1 MTTTPA
7 APGPHDER
15 IDALVARLS
24 TEQKVQLLTG
34 RDFWTTWPVEEIGLR
49 RVLMSDGPSGVR
61 GEVWDERDPSL
72 NLPSATALAASWDRA
87 IARRYGGAAAVE
99 ARRKGVDVVLGPTI
113 NLHRSPLGGRHFE
126 AFSEDPVLTGDLAAS
141 YVAGVQ
147 EHGVAATPKHYIAN
161 DYETDRF
168 TASTEVSERALREL
182 YLLAFEKAVTE
193 AHAWAVMSSYNAVN
207 GVTASENDLLET
219 PLNSEWGFDGVV
231 VSDWTGV
238 RSVESANASQDLAM
252 PGPNPWWSEGPLL
265 EAVRSGAVPMAAIDR
280 KVRRILVLAA
290 RVGALADVDVDG
302 GVNGDVAGAGAVD
315 ASASARSAEDGVA
328 SAPSAQSAEDG
339 VAFVR
344 EAEAEGTVLVR
355 NTGLLPVAPADVT
368 RIAVI
373 GHNADQ
379 ARTQGGGSATVVPS
393 SVVSP
398 IDGIR
403 AAYPD
408 AEVEHAIGAVV
419 QEGIAEFPLD
429 TITNPATGEPGARVA
444 FVRAGTELYTEDR
457 RATALF
463 WFGGDAPTREA
474 DRLDIT
480 TTHTAQQDGTVRI
493 GIGAAGRSRM
503 WIDGELLLDEDVPFE
518 GDQLGAAFLNPP
530 ARSVP
535 VTVTA
540 GQQLAIRIEHDIV
553 QDETLGGV
561 LAYQFGTEPSDDDPA
576 DLIAA
581 AVATASTA
589 DVAVVVVGTNSRV
602 ESEGYDRTS
611 LALPGH
617 QDALVAAVAAANPA
631 TVVVVNAGAPVE
643 MPWRDDV
650 AAVLLTWFG
659 GQEYGNALADVLT
672 GAREPGGRLPTTWPV
687 AMADVP
693 VLDVTPVDGA
703 VRYDEGVHIGYRA
716 WLRSGTAPAYPF
728 GHGLGYTSWS
738 IEGIAATPTVTE
750 GDAVIVT
757 ATVANTG
764 DRAGKHVVQVYASR
778 ATSAVDRPVRWLVG
792 FAPVRLAA
800 GASTE
805 VSVEVPARAF
815 AHWDGGRDGRWAY
828 EPGSFTLHVGSSV
841 VDEAGQATLELE

>member
-1 MTTTPA
+1 MTTVNDASTASSPSTPLT
-7 APGPHDER
+7 ER
-15 IDALVARLS
+15 IDALLGQL
-24 TEQKVQLLTG
+24 TTDEKVQLLTG
-34 RDFWTTWPVEEIGLR
+34 RDFWTTWPIEKIGLR
-49 RVLMSDGPSGVR
+49 RILMSDGPSGVR

-72 NLPSATALAASWDRA
+72 NLPSATALSASWDRA
-87 IARRYGGAAAVE
+87 IAKRYGAAAAVE

-141 YVAGVQ
+141 YVDGVQ
-147 EHGVAATPKHYIAN
+147 ENGVAATPKHYIAN

-168 TASTEVSERALREL
+168 TASTEVSDRALREL

-193 AHAWAVMSSYNAVN
+193 AHAWAIMSSYNAIN

-219 PLNSEWGFDGVV
+219 PLNSEWGFDGIV

-238 RSVESANASQDLAM
+238 RSVDSAKASQDVAM

-265 EAVRSGAVPMAAIDR
+265 AAVQSGEVPMAAIDR
-280 KVRRILVLAA
+280 KVRRILTLAA
-290 RVGALADVDVDG
+290 RVGALEG
-302 GVNGDVAGAGAVD
+302 FEPVA
-315 ASASARSAEDGVA
+315 ASPVHVEDGI
-328 SAPSAQSAEDG
+328 
-339 VAFVR
+339 AFVR

-355 NTGLLPVAPADVT
+355 NTGVLPLDAPAVS

-393 SVVSP
+393 QVVSP
-398 IDGIR
+398 LDGIR
-403 AAYPD
+403 SAFPGASVDY
-408 AEVEHAIGAVV
+408 AIGAVV
-419 QEGIAEFPLD
+419 QEGIAEFPLS
-429 TITNPATGEPGARVA
+429 TITNPGTGEPGARVA
-444 FVRAGTELYTEDR
+444 FVKDGEELFVEDR

-480 TTHTAQQDGTVRI
+480 TTYTAESTGTVRF

-535 VTVTA
+535 VEVTA
-540 GQQLAIRIEHDIV
+540 GQQVAIRIEYDIV

-576 DLIAA
+576 VLIEA
-581 AVATASTA
+581 AVDAARGA
-589 DVAVVVVGTNSRV
+589 DVAVVVVGTNSKV
-602 ESEGYDRTS
+602 ESEGYDRSS

-617 QDALVAAVAAANPA
+617 QDDLVRAVAAANPN
-631 TVVVVNAGAPVE
+631 TVVVVNAGSPVE
-643 MPWRDDV
+643 MPWRNDV

-672 GAREPGGRLPTTWPV
+672 GAQEPGGRLPTTWPV

-693 VLDVTPVDGA
+693 VLDVTPVDGKVA
-703 VRYDEGVHIGYRA
+703 YDEGVHVGYRA
-716 WLRSGTAPAYPF
+716 WLRAGTDPAYPF
-728 GHGLGYTSWS
+728 GHGLGYTTWS
-738 IEGIAATPTVTE
+738 IDGVSATPTVRE

-778 ATSAVDRPVRWLVG
+778 AESAVDRPVRWLVG

-805 VSVEVPARAF
+805 VSIEVPARAF
-815 AHWDGGRDGRWAY
+815 AHWDGSWQY
-828 EPGSFTLHVGSSV
+828 ESGTFTLHVGASV
-841 VDEAGQATLELE
+841 VDDAGTASLELE

>member
-1 MTTTPA
+1 MTTVNDASTASSPSTPLT
-7 APGPHDER
+7 ER
-15 IDALVARLS
+15 IDALLGQL
-24 TEQKVQLLTG
+24 TTDEKVQLLTG
-34 RDFWTTWPVEEIGLR
+34 RDFWTTWPIEKIGLR
-49 RVLMSDGPSGVR
+49 RILMSDGPSGVR

-72 NLPSATALAASWDRA
+72 NLPSATALSASWDRA
-87 IARRYGGAAAVE
+87 IAKRYGAAAAVE

-141 YVAGVQ
+141 YVDGVQ
-147 EHGVAATPKHYIAN
+147 ENGVAATPKHYIAN

-168 TASTEVSERALREL
+168 TASTEVSDRALREL

-193 AHAWAVMSSYNAVN
+193 AHAWAIMSSYNAIN

-219 PLNSEWGFDGVV
+219 PLNSEWGFDGIV

-238 RSVESANASQDLAM
+238 RSVDSAKASQDVAM

-265 EAVRSGAVPMAAIDR
+265 AAVQSGEVPMAAIDR
-280 KVRRILVLAA
+280 KVHRILTLAA
-290 RVGALADVDVDG
+290 RVGALEG
-302 GVNGDVAGAGAVD
+302 FEPVA
-315 ASASARSAEDGVA
+315 ASPVHVEDGI
-328 SAPSAQSAEDG
+328 
-339 VAFVR
+339 AFVR

-355 NTGLLPVAPADVT
+355 NTGVLPLDAPAVS

-393 SVVSP
+393 QVVSP
-398 IDGIR
+398 LDGIR
-403 AAYPD
+403 SAFPGVSVDYG
-408 AEVEHAIGAVV
+408 IGAVV
-419 QEGIAEFPLD
+419 QEGIAEFPLS
-429 TITNPATGEPGARVA
+429 TITNPGTGEPGARVA
-444 FVRAGTELYTEDR
+444 FVKDGEELFVEDR

-480 TTHTAQQDGTVRI
+480 TTYTAESTGTVRF

-535 VTVTA
+535 VEVTT
-540 GQQLAIRIEHDIV
+540 GQQVAIRIEYDIV

-576 DLIAA
+576 VLIEA
-581 AVATASTA
+581 AVDAARGA
-589 DVAVVVVGTNSRV
+589 DVAVVVVGTNSKV
-602 ESEGYDRTS
+602 ESEGYDRSS

-617 QDALVAAVAAANPA
+617 QDDLVRAVAAANPN
-631 TVVVVNAGAPVE
+631 TVVVVNAGSPVE
-643 MPWRDDV
+643 MPWRNDV

-672 GAREPGGRLPTTWPV
+672 GAQEPGGRLPTTWPV

-693 VLDVTPVDGA
+693 VLDVTPVDGKVA
-703 VRYDEGVHIGYRA
+703 YDEGVHVGYRA
-716 WLRSGTAPAYPF
+716 WLRAGTEPAYPF
-728 GHGLGYTSWS
+728 GHGLGYTTWS
-738 IEGIAATPTVTE
+738 IDGVSATPTVRE

-778 ATSAVDRPVRWLVG
+778 AESAVDRPVRWLVG

-805 VSVEVPARAF
+805 VSIEVPARAF
-815 AHWDGGRDGRWAY
+815 AHWDGSWQY
-828 EPGSFTLHVGSSV
+828 ESGTFTLHVGASV
-841 VDEAGQATLELE
+841 VDDAGTASLELE

>member
-1 MTTTPA
+1 MTTVNDASTASSPSTPLT
-7 APGPHDER
+7 ER
-15 IDALVARLS
+15 IDALLGQL
-24 TEQKVQLLTG
+24 TTDEKVQLLTG
-34 RDFWTTWPVEEIGLR
+34 RDFWTTWPVEKIGLR
-49 RVLMSDGPSGVR
+49 RILMSDGPSGVR

-72 NLPSATALAASWDRA
+72 NLPSATALSASWDRA
-87 IARRYGGAAAVE
+87 IAKRYGAAAAVE

-141 YVAGVQ
+141 YVDGVQ
-147 EHGVAATPKHYIAN
+147 ENGVAATPKHYIAN

-168 TASTEVSERALREL
+168 TASTEVSDRALREL

-193 AHAWAVMSSYNAVN
+193 AHAWAVMSSYNAIN

-219 PLNSEWGFDGVV
+219 PLNSEWGFDGIV

-238 RSVESANASQDLAM
+238 RSVDSAKASQDVAM

-265 EAVRSGAVPMAAIDR
+265 AAVQSGEVPMAAIDR
-280 KVRRILVLAA
+280 KVRRILTLAA
-290 RVGALADVDVDG
+290 RVGALEG
-302 GVNGDVAGAGAVD
+302 FEPVA
-315 ASASARSAEDGVA
+315 ASPVHVEDGI
-328 SAPSAQSAEDG
+328 
-339 VAFVR
+339 AFVR

-355 NTGLLPVAPADVT
+355 NTGVLPLDAPAVS

-393 SVVSP
+393 QVVSP
-398 IDGIR
+398 LDGIR
-403 AAYPD
+403 SAFPGASVDY
-408 AEVEHAIGAVV
+408 AIGAVV
-419 QEGIAEFPLD
+419 QEGIAEFPLS
-429 TITNPATGEPGARVA
+429 TITNPGTGEPGARVA
-444 FVRAGTELYTEDR
+444 FVKDGEELFVEDR

-480 TTHTAQQDGTVRI
+480 TTYTAESTGTVRF

-503 WIDGELLLDEDVPFE
+503 WIDGELLLDEDVPYE

-535 VTVTA
+535 VSVTT
-540 GQQLAIRIEHDIV
+540 GQQVAIRIEYDVI

-576 DLIAA
+576 VLIEA
-581 AVATASTA
+581 AVEAARGA
-589 DVAVVVVGTNSRV
+589 DVAVVVVGTNSKV
-602 ESEGYDRTS
+602 ESEGYDRSS

-617 QDALVAAVAAANPA
+617 QDDLVRAVAAVNPN
-631 TVVVVNAGAPVE
+631 TVVVVNAGSPVE
-643 MPWRDDV
+643 MPWRNDV

-672 GAREPGGRLPTTWPV
+672 GRQEPGGRLPTTWPV

-693 VLDVTPVDGA
+693 VLDVTPVDGK
-703 VRYDEGVHIGYRA
+703 VSYDEGVHVGYRA
-716 WLRSGTAPAYPF
+716 WLRAGTEPAYPF
-728 GHGLGYTSWS
+728 GHGLGYTTWS
-738 IEGIAATPTVTE
+738 IDGVSATPTVRE

-778 ATSAVDRPVRWLVG
+778 AESAVDRPVRWLVG
-792 FAPVRLAA
+792 FAPVRLGA
-800 GASTE
+800 GESTE
-805 VSVEVPARAF
+805 VSIEVPARAF
-815 AHWDGGRDGRWAY
+815 AHWDGSWQY
-828 EPGSFTLHVGSSV
+828 ESGTFTLHVGASV
-841 VDEAGQATLELE
+841 VDDAGTASLELE

>member
-1 MTTTPA
+1 MTTVNDASTASSPSTPLT
-7 APGPHDER
+7 ER
-15 IDALVARLS
+15 IDALLGQL
-24 TEQKVQLLTG
+24 TTDEKVQLLTG
-34 RDFWTTWPVEEIGLR
+34 RDFWTTWPVEKIGLR
-49 RVLMSDGPSGVR
+49 RILMSDGPSGVR

-72 NLPSATALAASWDRA
+72 NLPSATALSASWDRA
-87 IARRYGGAAAVE
+87 IAKRYGAAAAVE

-141 YVAGVQ
+141 YVDGVQ
-147 EHGVAATPKHYIAN
+147 ENGVAATPKHYIAN

-168 TASTEVSERALREL
+168 TASTEVSDRALREL

-193 AHAWAVMSSYNAVN
+193 AHAWAVMSSYNAIN

-219 PLNSEWGFDGVV
+219 PLNSEWGFDGIV

-238 RSVESANASQDLAM
+238 RSVDSAKASQDVAM

-265 EAVRSGAVPMAAIDR
+265 AAVQSGEVPMAAIDR
-280 KVRRILVLAA
+280 KVRRILTLAA
-290 RVGALADVDVDG
+290 RVGALEG
-302 GVNGDVAGAGAVD
+302 FEPVA
-315 ASASARSAEDGVA
+315 ASPVHVEDGI
-328 SAPSAQSAEDG
+328 
-339 VAFVR
+339 AFVR

-355 NTGLLPVAPADVT
+355 NTGVLPLDAPAVS

-393 SVVSP
+393 QVVSP
-398 IDGIR
+398 LDGIR
-403 AAYPD
+403 SAFPGASVDY
-408 AEVEHAIGAVV
+408 AIGAVV
-419 QEGIAEFPLD
+419 QEGIAEFPLS
-429 TITNPATGEPGARVA
+429 TITNPGTGEPGARIA
-444 FVRAGTELYTEDR
+444 FVKDGEELFVEDR

-480 TTHTAQQDGTVRI
+480 TTYTAESTGTVRF

-503 WIDGELLLDEDVPFE
+503 WIDGELLLDEDVPYE

-535 VTVTA
+535 VSVTT
-540 GQQLAIRIEHDIV
+540 GQQVAIRIEYDVI

-576 DLIAA
+576 VLIDA
-581 AVATASTA
+581 AVEAARGA
-589 DVAVVVVGTNSRV
+589 DVAVVVVGTNSKV
-602 ESEGYDRTS
+602 ESEGYDRSS

-617 QDALVAAVAAANPA
+617 QDDLVRAVAAVNPN
-631 TVVVVNAGAPVE
+631 TVVVVNAGSPVE
-643 MPWRDDV
+643 MPWRNDV

-672 GAREPGGRLPTTWPV
+672 GRQEPGGRLPTTWPV

-693 VLDVTPVDGA
+693 VLDVTPVDGK
-703 VRYDEGVHIGYRA
+703 VSYDEGVHVGYRA
-716 WLRSGTAPAYPF
+716 WLRAGTEPAYPF
-728 GHGLGYTSWS
+728 GHGLGYTTWS
-738 IEGIAATPTVTE
+738 IDGVSATPTVRE

-778 ATSAVDRPVRWLVG
+778 AESAVDRPVRWLVG
-792 FAPVRLAA
+792 FAPVRLGA
-800 GASTE
+800 GESTE
-805 VSVEVPARAF
+805 VSIEVPARAF
-815 AHWDGGRDGRWAY
+815 AHWDGSWQY
-828 EPGSFTLHVGSSV
+828 ESGTFTLHVGASV
-841 VDEAGQATLELE
+841 VDDAGTASLELE

>member
-1 MTTTPA
+1 MTTVNDASTASSPSTPLT
-7 APGPHDER
+7 ER
-15 IDALVARLS
+15 IDALLGQL
-24 TEQKVQLLTG
+24 TTDEKVQLLTG
-34 RDFWTTWPVEEIGLR
+34 RDFWTTWPIEKIGLR
-49 RVLMSDGPSGVR
+49 RILMSDGPSGVR

-72 NLPSATALAASWDRA
+72 NLPSATALSASWDRA
-87 IARRYGGAAAVE
+87 IAKRYGAAAAVE

-141 YVAGVQ
+141 YVDGVQ
-147 EHGVAATPKHYIAN
+147 ENGVAATPKHYIAN

-168 TASTEVSERALREL
+168 TASTEVSDRALREL

-193 AHAWAVMSSYNAVN
+193 AHAWAIMSSYNAIN

-219 PLNSEWGFDGVV
+219 PLNSEWGFDGIV

-238 RSVESANASQDLAM
+238 RSVDSAKASQDVAM

-265 EAVRSGAVPMAAIDR
+265 AAVQSGEVPMAAIDR
-280 KVRRILVLAA
+280 KVRRILTLAA
-290 RVGALADVDVDG
+290 RVGALEG
-302 GVNGDVAGAGAVD
+302 FEPVA
-315 ASASARSAEDGVA
+315 ASPVHVEDGI
-328 SAPSAQSAEDG
+328 
-339 VAFVR
+339 AFVR

-355 NTGLLPVAPADVT
+355 NTGVLPLDAPAVS

-393 SVVSP
+393 QVVSP
-398 IDGIR
+398 LDGIR
-403 AAYPD
+403 SAFPGASVDY
-408 AEVEHAIGAVV
+408 AIGAVV
-419 QEGIAEFPLD
+419 QEGIAEFPLS
-429 TITNPATGEPGARVA
+429 TITNPGTGEPGARVA
-444 FVRAGTELYTEDR
+444 FVKDGEELFVEDR

-480 TTHTAQQDGTVRI
+480 TTYTAESTGTVRF

-535 VTVTA
+535 VEVTT
-540 GQQLAIRIEHDIV
+540 GQQVAIRIEYDIV

-576 DLIAA
+576 VLIEA
-581 AVATASTA
+581 AVDAARGA
-589 DVAVVVVGTNSRV
+589 DVAVVVVGTNSKV
-602 ESEGYDRTS
+602 ESEGYDRSS

-617 QDALVAAVAAANPA
+617 QDDLVRAVAAANPN
-631 TVVVVNAGAPVE
+631 TVVVVNAGSPVE
-643 MPWRDDV
+643 MPWRNDV

-672 GAREPGGRLPTTWPV
+672 GAQEPGGRLPTTWPV

-693 VLDVTPVDGA
+693 VLDVTPVDGKVA
-703 VRYDEGVHIGYRA
+703 YDEGVHVGYRA
-716 WLRSGTAPAYPF
+716 WLRAGTDPAYPF
-728 GHGLGYTSWS
+728 GHGLGYTTWS
-738 IEGIAATPTVTE
+738 IDGVSATPTVRE

-778 ATSAVDRPVRWLVG
+778 AESAVDRPVRWLVG

-805 VSVEVPARAF
+805 VSIEVPARAF
-815 AHWDGGRDGRWAY
+815 AHWDGSWQYDSGT
-828 EPGSFTLHVGSSV
+828 FTLHVGASV
-841 VDEAGQATLELE
+841 VDDAGTASLELE

>member
-1 MTTTPA
+1 MTTVTTVNDASTASSPSTPLT
-7 APGPHDER
+7 ER
-15 IDALVARLS
+15 IDALLGQL
-24 TEQKVQLLTG
+24 TTDEKVQLLTG
-34 RDFWTTWPVEEIGLR
+34 RDFWTTWPVEKIGLR
-49 RVLMSDGPSGVR
+49 RILMSDGPSGVR

-72 NLPSATALAASWDRA
+72 NLPSATALSASWDRA
-87 IARRYGGAAAVE
+87 IAKRYGAAAAVE

-141 YVAGVQ
+141 YVDGVQ
-147 EHGVAATPKHYIAN
+147 ENGVAATPKHYIAN

-168 TASTEVSERALREL
+168 TASTEVSDRALREL

-193 AHAWAVMSSYNAVN
+193 AHAWAVMSSYNAIN

-219 PLNSEWGFDGVV
+219 PLNSEWGFDGIV

-238 RSVESANASQDLAM
+238 RSVDSAKASQDVAM

-265 EAVRSGAVPMAAIDR
+265 AAVQSGEVPMAAIDR
-280 KVRRILVLAA
+280 KVRRILTLAA
-290 RVGALADVDVDG
+290 RVGALEG
-302 GVNGDVAGAGAVD
+302 FEPVA
-315 ASASARSAEDGVA
+315 ASPVHVEDGI
-328 SAPSAQSAEDG
+328 
-339 VAFVR
+339 AFVR

-355 NTGLLPVAPADVT
+355 NTGVLPLDAPAVS

-393 SVVSP
+393 QVVSP
-398 IDGIR
+398 LDGIR
-403 AAYPD
+403 SAFPGASVDY
-408 AEVEHAIGAVV
+408 AIGAVV
-419 QEGIAEFPLD
+419 QEGIAEFPLS
-429 TITNPATGEPGARVA
+429 TITNPGTGEPGARIA
-444 FVRAGTELYTEDR
+444 FVKDGEELFVEDR

-480 TTHTAQQDGTVRI
+480 TTYTAESTGTVRF

-503 WIDGELLLDEDVPFE
+503 WIDGELLLDEDVPYE

-535 VTVTA
+535 VSVTT
-540 GQQLAIRIEHDIV
+540 GQQVAIRIEYDVI

-576 DLIAA
+576 VLIDA
-581 AVATASTA
+581 AVEAARGA
-589 DVAVVVVGTNSRV
+589 DVAVVVVGTNSKV
-602 ESEGYDRTS
+602 ESEGYDRSS

-617 QDALVAAVAAANPA
+617 QDDLVRAVAAVNPN
-631 TVVVVNAGAPVE
+631 TVVVVNAGSPVE
-643 MPWRDDV
+643 MPWRNDV

-672 GAREPGGRLPTTWPV
+672 GRQEPGGRLPTTWPV

-693 VLDVTPVDGA
+693 VLDVTPVDGK
-703 VRYDEGVHIGYRA
+703 VSYDEGVHVGYRA
-716 WLRSGTAPAYPF
+716 WLRAGTEPAYPF
-728 GHGLGYTSWS
+728 GHGLGYTTWS
-738 IEGIAATPTVTE
+738 IDGVSATPTVRE

-778 ATSAVDRPVRWLVG
+778 AESAVDRPVRWLVG
-792 FAPVRLAA
+792 FAPVRLGA
-800 GASTE
+800 GESTE
-805 VSVEVPARAF
+805 VSIEVPARAF
-815 AHWDGGRDGRWAY
+815 AHWDGSWQY
-828 EPGSFTLHVGSSV
+828 ESGTFTLHVGASV
-841 VDEAGQATLELE
+841 VDDAGTASLELE

>member
-1 MTTTPA
+1 MTTVDDVTTA
-7 APGPHDER
+7 SSTAER
-15 IDALVARLS
+15 IEALVGQL
-24 TEQKVQLLTG
+24 TTDEKVQLLTG
-34 RDFWTTWPVEEIGLR
+34 RDFWTTWPIEKIGLR
-49 RVLMSDGPSGVR
+49 RILMSDGPSGVR

-72 NLPSATALAASWDRA
+72 NLPSATALSASWDRA
-87 IARRYGGAAAVE
+87 IAKRYGAAAAVE

-141 YVAGVQ
+141 YVEGVQ
-147 EHGVAATPKHYIAN
+147 ENGVAATPKHYIAN

-168 TASTEVSERALREL
+168 TASTEVSDRALREL

-193 AHAWAVMSSYNAVN
+193 AHAWAIMSSYNSIN
-207 GVTASENDLLET
+207 GVTASENELLET
-219 PLNSEWGFDGVV
+219 PLNSEWGFDGIV

-238 RSVESANASQDLAM
+238 RSVDSAKASQDVAM
-252 PGPNPWWSEGPLL
+252 PGPNQWWSEGPLL
-265 EAVRSGAVPMAAIDR
+265 AAVQSGDVPIEAIDR
-280 KVRRILVLAA
+280 KVRRILTLAA
-290 RVGALADVDVDG
+290 RVGALEG
-302 GVNGDVAGAGAVD
+302 FEPVA
-315 ASASARSAEDGVA
+315 
-328 SAPSAQSAEDG
+328 AQPVHVEDG

-355 NTGLLPVAPADVT
+355 NTGVLPLDAPAVS

-373 GHNADQ
+373 GHNAEQ

-393 SVVSP
+393 QVVSP
-398 IDGIR
+398 LDGIR
-403 AAYPD
+403 SAFPGATVDY
-408 AEVEHAIGAVV
+408 AIGAVV
-419 QEGIAEFPLD
+419 QEGIAEFPLS
-429 TITNPATGEPGARVA
+429 TITNPGTGEPGARVA
-444 FVRAGTELYTEDR
+444 FVKDGEELYVEDR

-480 TTHTAQQDGTVRI
+480 TTYTAPSTGTVRI

-503 WIDGELLLDEDVPFE
+503 WIDGELVLDEDVPSE

-535 VTVTA
+535 VSVTA
-540 GQQLAIRIEHDIV
+540 GQQVAIRIEYDVI

-561 LAYQFGTEPSDDDPA
+561 LAYQFGTEPSDEDPSV
-576 DLIAA
+576 LIDA
-581 AVATASTA
+581 AVAAATGA
-589 DVAVVVVGTNSRV
+589 DIAVVVVGTNSKV
-602 ESEGYDRTS
+602 ESEGYDRSS
-611 LALPGH
+611 LAFPGH
-617 QDALVAAVAAANPA
+617 QDDLVRAVAAANPN
-631 TVVVVNAGAPVE
+631 TVVVVNAGSPVE
-643 MPWRDDV
+643 MPWRNDV

-693 VLDVTPVDGA
+693 VLDVTPVDGK
-703 VRYDEGVHIGYRA
+703 VSYDEGVHIGYRA
-716 WLRSGTAPAYPF
+716 WLRAGTEPAYPF
-728 GHGLGYTSWS
+728 GHGLGYTTWT
-738 IEGIAATPTVTE
+738 IDGVTATPTVRE

-778 ATSAVDRPVRWLVG
+778 ESSAVDRPVRWLVG
-792 FAPVRLAA
+792 FAPVRLDA
-800 GASTE
+800 GESTE
-805 VSVEVPARAF
+805 VSIEVPARAF
-815 AHWDGGRDGRWAY
+815 AHWDGAWAH
-828 EPGSFTLHVGSSV
+828 ESGTFTLHVGASV
-841 VDEAGQATLELE
+841 SDESGTVTVQSA

>member
-1 MTTTPA
+1 MTSVNDVSTASSPS
-7 APGPHDER
+7 PLDER
-15 IDALVARLS
+15 IDALVTRL
-24 TEQKVQLLTG
+24 TTDQKVQLLTG
-34 RDFWTTWPVEEIGLR
+34 RDFWATWPIEEIGLR
-49 RVLMSDGPSGVR
+49 RILMSDGPSGVR

-72 NLPSATALAASWDRA
+72 NLPSATALSASWDRA
-87 IARRYGGAAAVE
+87 IAKRYGAAAAVE

-141 YVAGVQ
+141 YVDGVQ
-147 EHGVAATPKHYIAN
+147 ENGVAATPKHYIAN

-168 TASTEVSERALREL
+168 TASTEVSDRALREL

-193 AHAWAVMSSYNAVN
+193 AHAWAVMSSYNAIN

-219 PLNSEWGFDGVV
+219 PLNSEWGFDGIV

-238 RSVESANASQDLAM
+238 RSVDSATASQDVAM

-265 EAVRSGAVPMAAIDR
+265 AAVQSGEVPMAAIDR
-280 KVRRILVLAA
+280 KVRRILTLAA
-290 RVGALADVDVDG
+290 RVGALEG
-302 GVNGDVAGAGAVD
+302 FEPVA
-315 ASASARSAEDGVA
+315 ASPVQVEDGI
-328 SAPSAQSAEDG
+328 
-339 VAFVR
+339 AFVR

-355 NTGLLPVAPADVT
+355 NTGVLPLDAPAVS

-393 SVVSP
+393 QVVSP
-398 IDGIR
+398 LDGIR
-403 AAYPD
+403 SAFPGASVDY
-408 AEVEHAIGAVV
+408 AIGAVV
-419 QEGIAEFPLD
+419 QEGIAEFPLS
-429 TITNPATGEPGARVA
+429 TITNPGTGEPGARVA
-444 FVRAGTELYTEDR
+444 FVKDGEELFVEDR

-480 TTHTAQQDGTVRI
+480 TTYTAESTGTVRI

-503 WIDGELLLDEDVPFE
+503 WIDGELVLDEDVPFE

-535 VTVTA
+535 VSVTS
-540 GQQLAIRIEHDIV
+540 GQQVAIRIEYDIV

-561 LAYQFGTEPSDDDPA
+561 LAYQFGTEPSDEDPSV
-576 DLIAA
+576 LIDA
-581 AVATASTA
+581 AVAAATGA
-589 DVAVVVVGTNSRV
+589 DVAVVVVGTNSKV

-617 QDALVAAVAAANPA
+617 QDDLVRAVAAANPN
-631 TVVVVNAGAPVE
+631 TIVVVNAGSPVE
-643 MPWRDDV
+643 MPWRNHV

-693 VLDVTPVDGA
+693 VLDVTPVDGKVA
-703 VRYDEGVHIGYRA
+703 YDEGVHIGYRA
-716 WLRSGTAPAYPF
+716 WLRAGAEPAYPF
-728 GHGLGYTSWS
+728 GHGLGYTTWT
-738 IEGIAATPTVTE
+738 IDGVTATPTVRE

-778 ATSAVDRPVRWLVG
+778 EDSAVDRPVRWLVG
-792 FAPVRLAA
+792 FAPVRLGA
-800 GASTE
+800 GESTE
-805 VSVEVPARAF
+805 VSIEVPARAF
-815 AHWDGGRDGRWAY
+815 AHWDGSWQY
-828 EPGSFTLHVGSSV
+828 ESGAFTLHVGASV
-841 VDEAGQATLELE
+841 ADVSGTVALELE

>member
-1 MTTTPA
+1 MTTVNDASTASSPSTPLT
-7 APGPHDER
+7 ER
-15 IDALVARLS
+15 IDALLGQL
-24 TEQKVQLLTG
+24 TTDEKVQLLTG
-34 RDFWTTWPVEEIGLR
+34 RDFWTTWPIEKIGLR
-49 RVLMSDGPSGVR
+49 RILMSDGPSGVR

-72 NLPSATALAASWDRA
+72 NLPSATALSASWDRA
-87 IARRYGGAAAVE
+87 IAKRYGAAAAVE

-141 YVAGVQ
+141 YVDGVQ
-147 EHGVAATPKHYIAN
+147 ENGVAATPKHYIAN

-168 TASTEVSERALREL
+168 TASTEVSDRALREL

-193 AHAWAVMSSYNAVN
+193 AHAWAIMSSYNAIN

-219 PLNSEWGFDGVV
+219 PLNSEWGFDGIV

-238 RSVESANASQDLAM
+238 RSVDSAKASQDVAM

-265 EAVRSGAVPMAAIDR
+265 AAVQSGEVPMAAIDR
-280 KVRRILVLAA
+280 KVRRILTLAA
-290 RVGALADVDVDG
+290 RVGALKG
-302 GVNGDVAGAGAVD
+302 FEPVA
-315 ASASARSAEDGVA
+315 ASPVHVEDGI
-328 SAPSAQSAEDG
+328 
-339 VAFVR
+339 AFVR

-355 NTGLLPVAPADVT
+355 NTGVLPLDAPAVS

-393 SVVSP
+393 QVVSP
-398 IDGIR
+398 LDGIR
-403 AAYPD
+403 SAFPGASVD
-408 AEVEHAIGAVV
+408 FAIGAVV
-419 QEGIAEFPLD
+419 QEGIAEFPLS
-429 TITNPATGEPGARVA
+429 TITNPGTGEPGARVA
-444 FVRAGTELYTEDR
+444 FVKDGEELFVEDR

-480 TTHTAQQDGTVRI
+480 TTYTAESTGTVRF

-535 VTVTA
+535 VSVTA
-540 GQQLAIRIEHDIV
+540 GQQVAIRIEYDIV

-576 DLIAA
+576 VLIEA
-581 AVATASTA
+581 AVDAARGA
-589 DVAVVVVGTNSRV
+589 DVAVVVVGTNSKV
-602 ESEGYDRTS
+602 ESEGYDRSS

-617 QDALVAAVAAANPA
+617 QDDLVRAVAAANPN
-631 TVVVVNAGAPVE
+631 TVVVVNAGSPVE
-643 MPWRDDV
+643 MPWRNDV

-672 GAREPGGRLPTTWPV
+672 GAQEPGGRLPTTWPV

-693 VLDVTPVDGA
+693 VLDVTPVDGKVA
-703 VRYDEGVHIGYRA
+703 YDEGVHVGYRA
-716 WLRSGTAPAYPF
+716 WLRAGTEPAYPF
-728 GHGLGYTSWS
+728 GHGLGYTTWS
-738 IEGIAATPTVTE
+738 IEGVSATPTVRE

-778 ATSAVDRPVRWLVG
+778 AESAVDRPVRWLVG

-805 VSVEVPARAF
+805 VSIEVPARAF
-815 AHWDGGRDGRWAY
+815 AHWDGSWQY
-828 EPGSFTLHVGSSV
+828 ESGTFTLHVGASV
-841 VDEAGQATLELE
+841 VDDAGTTSLELE

>member
-1 MTTTPA
+1 MT
-7 APGPHDER
+7 ER
-15 IDALVARLS
+15 IDALLGQLS
-24 TEQKVQLLTG
+24 TDEKVQLLTG
-34 RDFWTTWPVEEIGLR
+34 RDFWTTWPIEKIGLR
-49 RVLMSDGPSGVR
+49 RILMSDGPSGVR

-72 NLPSATALAASWDRA
+72 NLPSATALSASWDRA
-87 IARRYGGAAAVE
+87 IAKRYGAAAAVE

-141 YVAGVQ
+141 YVDGVQ
-147 EHGVAATPKHYIAN
+147 ENGVAATPKHYIAN

-168 TASTEVSERALREL
+168 TASTEVSDRALREL

-193 AHAWAVMSSYNAVN
+193 AHAWAIMSSYNAIN

-219 PLNSEWGFDGVV
+219 PLNSEWGFDGIV

-238 RSVESANASQDLAM
+238 RSVDSAKASQDVAM

-265 EAVRSGAVPMAAIDR
+265 AAVQSGEVPMAAIDR
-280 KVRRILVLAA
+280 KVRRILTLAA
-290 RVGALADVDVDG
+290 RVGALEG
-302 GVNGDVAGAGAVD
+302 FEPVA
-315 ASASARSAEDGVA
+315 ASPVHVEDGI
-328 SAPSAQSAEDG
+328 
-339 VAFVR
+339 AFVR

-355 NTGLLPVAPADVT
+355 NTGVLPLDAPAVS

-393 SVVSP
+393 QVVSP
-398 IDGIR
+398 LDGIR
-403 AAYPD
+403 SAFPGASVDY
-408 AEVEHAIGAVV
+408 AIGAVV
-419 QEGIAEFPLD
+419 QEGIAEFPLS
-429 TITNPATGEPGARVA
+429 TITNPGTGEPGARVA
-444 FVRAGTELYTEDR
+444 FVKDGEELFVEDR

-480 TTHTAQQDGTVRI
+480 TTYTAESTGTVRF

-535 VTVTA
+535 VSVTT
-540 GQQLAIRIEHDIV
+540 GQQVAIRIEYDIV

-576 DLIAA
+576 VLIEA
-581 AVATASTA
+581 AVDAARGA
-589 DVAVVVVGTNSRV
+589 DVAVVVVGTNSKV
-602 ESEGYDRTS
+602 ESEGYDRSS
-611 LALPGH
+611 LALPGR
-617 QDALVAAVAAANPA
+617 QDDLVRAVAAANPN
-631 TVVVVNAGAPVE
+631 TVVVVNAGSPVE
-643 MPWRDDV
+643 MPWRNDV

-672 GAREPGGRLPTTWPV
+672 GAQEPGGRLPTTWPV

-693 VLDVTPVDGA
+693 VLDVTPVDGKVA
-703 VRYDEGVHIGYRA
+703 YDEGVHVGYRA
-716 WLRSGTAPAYPF
+716 WLRAGTEPAYPF
-728 GHGLGYTSWS
+728 GHGLGYTTWS
-738 IEGIAATPTVTE
+738 IEGVSATPTVRE

-764 DRAGKHVVQVYASR
+764 ARAGKHVVQVYASR
-778 ATSAVDRPVRWLVG
+778 AESAVDRPVRWLVG

-805 VSVEVPARAF
+805 VSIEVPARAF
-815 AHWDGGRDGRWAY
+815 AHWDGSWQY
-828 EPGSFTLHVGSSV
+828 ESGTFTLHVGASV
-841 VDEAGQATLELE
+841 SDDAGTASLELE

>member
-1 MTTTPA
+1 VTTVNDASTASSPSTPLT
-7 APGPHDER
+7 ER
-15 IDALVARLS
+15 IDALLGQL
-24 TEQKVQLLTG
+24 TTDEKVQLLTG
-34 RDFWTTWPVEEIGLR
+34 RDFWTTWPIEKIGLR
-49 RVLMSDGPSGVR
+49 RILMSDGPSGVR

-72 NLPSATALAASWDRA
+72 NLPSATALSASWDRA
-87 IARRYGGAAAVE
+87 IAKRYGAAAAVE

-141 YVAGVQ
+141 YVDGVQ
-147 EHGVAATPKHYIAN
+147 ENGVAATPKHYIAN

-168 TASTEVSERALREL
+168 TASTEVSDRALREL

-193 AHAWAVMSSYNAVN
+193 AHAWAIMSSYNAIN

-219 PLNSEWGFDGVV
+219 PLNSEWGFDGIV

-238 RSVESANASQDLAM
+238 RSVDSAKASQDVAM

-265 EAVRSGAVPMAAIDR
+265 AAVQSGEVPMAAIDR
-280 KVRRILVLAA
+280 KVRRILTLAA
-290 RVGALADVDVDG
+290 RVGALEG
-302 GVNGDVAGAGAVD
+302 FEPVAEQPVHV
-315 ASASARSAEDGVA
+315 EDGI
-328 SAPSAQSAEDG
+328 
-339 VAFVR
+339 AFVR

-355 NTGLLPVAPADVT
+355 NTGVLPLDAPAVS

-393 SVVSP
+393 QVVSP
-398 IDGIR
+398 LDGIR
-403 AAYPD
+403 SAFPGASVDY
-408 AEVEHAIGAVV
+408 AIGAVV
-419 QEGIAEFPLD
+419 QEGIAEFPLSA
-429 TITNPATGEPGARVA
+429 ITNSGTGEPGARVA
-444 FVRAGTELYTEDR
+444 FVKDGEELFVEDR

-480 TTHTAQQDGTVRI
+480 TTYTAESTGTVRF

-535 VTVTA
+535 VSVTT
-540 GQQLAIRIEHDIV
+540 GQQVAIRIEYDIV

-576 DLIAA
+576 VLIEA
-581 AVATASTA
+581 AVDAARGA
-589 DVAVVVVGTNSRV
+589 DVAVVVVGTNSKV
-602 ESEGYDRTS
+602 ESEGYDRSS

-617 QDALVAAVAAANPA
+617 QDDLVRAVAAANPN
-631 TVVVVNAGAPVE
+631 TVVVVNAGSPVE
-643 MPWRDDV
+643 MPWRNDV

-672 GAREPGGRLPTTWPV
+672 GAQEPGGRLPTTWPV

-693 VLDVTPVDGA
+693 VLDVTPVDGK
-703 VRYDEGVHIGYRA
+703 VSYDEGVHVGYRA
-716 WLRSGTAPAYPF
+716 WLRTGTEPAYPF
-728 GHGLGYTSWS
+728 GHGLGYTTWS
-738 IEGIAATPTVTE
+738 IEGVSATPTVRE

-778 ATSAVDRPVRWLVG
+778 AESAVDRPVRWLVG
-792 FAPVRLAA
+792 FAPVRLDA
-800 GASTE
+800 GTSTE
-805 VSVEVPARAF
+805 VSIEVPARAF
-815 AHWDGGRDGRWAY
+815 AHWDGSWQY
-828 EPGSFTLHVGSSV
+828 ESGTFTLHVGASV
-841 VDEAGQATLELE
+841 VDDAGTASLELE

>member
-1 MTTTPA
+1 MTTVNDASTASSPSTPLT
-7 APGPHDER
+7 ER
-15 IDALVARLS
+15 IDALLGQLS
-24 TEQKVQLLTG
+24 TDEKVQLLTG
-34 RDFWTTWPVEEIGLR
+34 RDFWTTWPIEKIGLR
-49 RVLMSDGPSGVR
+49 RILMSDGPSGVR

-72 NLPSATALAASWDRA
+72 NLPSATALSASWDRA
-87 IARRYGGAAAVE
+87 IAKRYGAAAAVE

-141 YVAGVQ
+141 YVDGVQ
-147 EHGVAATPKHYIAN
+147 ENGVAATPKHYIAN

-168 TASTEVSERALREL
+168 TASTEVSDRALREL

-193 AHAWAVMSSYNAVN
+193 AHAWAIMSSYNAIN

-219 PLNSEWGFDGVV
+219 PLNSEWGFDGIV

-238 RSVESANASQDLAM
+238 RSVDSAKASQDVAM

-265 EAVRSGAVPMAAIDR
+265 AAVQSGEVPMAAIDR
-280 KVRRILVLAA
+280 KVRRILTLAA
-290 RVGALADVDVDG
+290 RVGALEG
-302 GVNGDVAGAGAVD
+302 FEPVA
-315 ASASARSAEDGVA
+315 ASPVHVEDGI
-328 SAPSAQSAEDG
+328 
-339 VAFVR
+339 AFVR

-355 NTGLLPVAPADVT
+355 NTGVLPLDASAVS

-393 SVVSP
+393 QVVSP
-398 IDGIR
+398 LDGIR
-403 AAYPD
+403 SAFPGASVDY
-408 AEVEHAIGAVV
+408 AIGAVV
-419 QEGIAEFPLD
+419 QEGIAEFPLS
-429 TITNPATGEPGARVA
+429 TITNPGTGEPGARVA
-444 FVRAGTELYTEDR
+444 FVKDGEELFVEDR

-480 TTHTAQQDGTVRI
+480 TTYTAESTGTVRF

-535 VTVTA
+535 VSVTT
-540 GQQLAIRIEHDIV
+540 GQQVAIRIEYDIV

-576 DLIAA
+576 VLIEA
-581 AVATASTA
+581 AVDAARGA
-589 DVAVVVVGTNSRV
+589 DVAVVVVGTNSKV
-602 ESEGYDRTS
+602 ESEGYDRSS

-617 QDALVAAVAAANPA
+617 QDDLVRAVAAANPN
-631 TVVVVNAGAPVE
+631 TVVVVNAGSPVE
-643 MPWRDDV
+643 MPWRNDV

-659 GQEYGNALADVLT
+659 GQEYGNALADVLA
-672 GAREPGGRLPTTWPV
+672 GAQEPGGRLPTTWPV

-693 VLDVTPVDGA
+693 VLDVTPVDGKVA
-703 VRYDEGVHIGYRA
+703 YDEGVHVGYRA
-716 WLRSGTAPAYPF
+716 WLRAGTEPAYPF
-728 GHGLGYTSWS
+728 GHGLGYTTWS
-738 IEGIAATPTVTE
+738 IEGVSATPTVRE

-778 ATSAVDRPVRWLVG
+778 AETAVDRPVRWLVG
-792 FAPVRLAA
+792 FAPVRLPA

-805 VSVEVPARAF
+805 VSIEVPARAF
-815 AHWDGGRDGRWAY
+815 AHWDGSWQY
-828 EPGSFTLHVGSSV
+828 ESGTFTLHVGASV
-841 VDEAGQATLELE
+841 TDDAGTASLELE

>member
-1 MTTTPA
+1 MTTVNDASTASSPSTPLT
-7 APGPHDER
+7 ER
-15 IDALVARLS
+15 IDALLGQL
-24 TEQKVQLLTG
+24 TTDEKVQLLTG
-34 RDFWTTWPVEEIGLR
+34 RDFWTTWPIEKIGLR
-49 RVLMSDGPSGVR
+49 RILMSDGPSGVR

-72 NLPSATALAASWDRA
+72 NLPSATALSASWDRA
-87 IARRYGGAAAVE
+87 IAKRYGAAAAVE

-141 YVAGVQ
+141 YVDGVQ
-147 EHGVAATPKHYIAN
+147 ENGVAATPKHYIAN

-168 TASTEVSERALREL
+168 TASTEVSDRALREL

-193 AHAWAVMSSYNAVN
+193 AHAWAIMSSYNAIN

-219 PLNSEWGFDGVV
+219 PLNSEWGFDGIV

-238 RSVESANASQDLAM
+238 RSVDSAKASQDVAM

-265 EAVRSGAVPMAAIDR
+265 AAVQSGEVPMAAIDR
-280 KVRRILVLAA
+280 KVRRILTLAA
-290 RVGALADVDVDG
+290 RVGALEG
-302 GVNGDVAGAGAVD
+302 FEPVA
-315 ASASARSAEDGVA
+315 ASPVHVEDGI
-328 SAPSAQSAEDG
+328 
-339 VAFVR
+339 AFVR

-355 NTGLLPVAPADVT
+355 NTGVLPLDAPAVS

-393 SVVSP
+393 QVVSP
-398 IDGIR
+398 LDGIR
-403 AAYPD
+403 SAFPGASVDY
-408 AEVEHAIGAVV
+408 AIGAVV
-419 QEGIAEFPLD
+419 QEGIAEFPLS
-429 TITNPATGEPGARVA
+429 TITNPGTGEPGARVA
-444 FVRAGTELYTEDR
+444 FVKDGEELFVEDR

-480 TTHTAQQDGTVRI
+480 TTYTAESTGTVRF

-535 VTVTA
+535 VEVTA
-540 GQQLAIRIEHDIV
+540 GQQVAIRIEYDIV

-576 DLIAA
+576 VLIEA
-581 AVATASTA
+581 AVDAARGA
-589 DVAVVVVGTNSRV
+589 DVAVVVVGTNSKV
-602 ESEGYDRTS
+602 ESEGYDRSS

-617 QDALVAAVAAANPA
+617 QDDLVRAVAAANPN
-631 TVVVVNAGAPVE
+631 TVVVVNAGSPVE
-643 MPWRDDV
+643 MPWRNDV

-672 GAREPGGRLPTTWPV
+672 GAQEPGGRLPTTWPV

-693 VLDVTPVDGA
+693 VLDVTPVDGQVA
-703 VRYDEGVHIGYRA
+703 YDEGVHVGYRA
-716 WLRSGTAPAYPF
+716 WLRAGTEPAYPF
-728 GHGLGYTSWS
+728 GHGLGYTTWS
-738 IEGIAATPTVTE
+738 IEGVSATPTVRE

-778 ATSAVDRPVRWLVG
+778 AESAVDRPVRWLVG

-805 VSVEVPARAF
+805 VSIEVPARAF
-815 AHWDGGRDGRWAY
+815 AHWDGSWQY
-828 EPGSFTLHVGSSV
+828 ESGTFTLHVGASV
-841 VDEAGQATLELE
+841 VDDAGTTSLELE

>member
-1 MTTTPA
+1 MTTVNDASTASSPSTPLI
-7 APGPHDER
+7 ER
-15 IDALVARLS
+15 IDALLGQL
-24 TEQKVQLLTG
+24 TTDEKVQLLTG
-34 RDFWTTWPVEEIGLR
+34 RDFWTTWPIEKIGLR
-49 RVLMSDGPSGVR
+49 RILMSDGPSGVR

-72 NLPSATALAASWDRA
+72 NLPSATALSASWDRA
-87 IARRYGGAAAVE
+87 IAKRYGAAAAVE

-141 YVAGVQ
+141 YVDGVQ
-147 EHGVAATPKHYIAN
+147 ENGVAATPKHYIAN

-168 TASTEVSERALREL
+168 TASTEVSDRALREL

-193 AHAWAVMSSYNAVN
+193 AHAWAIMSSYNAIN

-219 PLNSEWGFDGVV
+219 PLNSEWGFDGIV

-238 RSVESANASQDLAM
+238 RSVDSAKASQDVAM

-265 EAVRSGAVPMAAIDR
+265 AAVQSGEVPMEAIDR
-280 KVRRILVLAA
+280 KVRRILTLAA
-290 RVGALADVDVDG
+290 RVGALEG
-302 GVNGDVAGAGAVD
+302 FEPVA
-315 ASASARSAEDGVA
+315 ASPVHVEDGI
-328 SAPSAQSAEDG
+328 
-339 VAFVR
+339 AFVR

-355 NTGLLPVAPADVT
+355 NTGVLPLDAPAVS

-393 SVVSP
+393 QVVSP
-398 IDGIR
+398 LDGIR
-403 AAYPD
+403 SAFPGASVDY
-408 AEVEHAIGAVV
+408 AIGAVV
-419 QEGIAEFPLD
+419 QEGIAEFPLSA
-429 TITNPATGEPGARVA
+429 ITNPGTGEPGARVA
-444 FVRAGTELYTEDR
+444 FVKDGEELFVEDR

-480 TTHTAQQDGTVRI
+480 TTYTAESTGTVRF

-503 WIDGELLLDEDVPFE
+503 WIDGELLLDEHVPFE

-535 VTVTA
+535 VEVTA
-540 GQQLAIRIEHDIV
+540 GQQVAIRIEYDIV

-576 DLIAA
+576 VLIEA
-581 AVATASTA
+581 AVDAARGA
-589 DVAVVVVGTNSRV
+589 DVAVVVVGTNSKV
-602 ESEGYDRTS
+602 ESEGYDRSS
-611 LALPGH
+611 LALPGR
-617 QDALVAAVAAANPA
+617 QDDLVRAVAAANPN
-631 TVVVVNAGAPVE
+631 TVVVVNAGSPVE
-643 MPWRDDV
+643 MPWRNDV

-672 GAREPGGRLPTTWPV
+672 GAQEPGGRLPTTWPV

-693 VLDVTPVDGA
+693 VLDVTPVDGKVA
-703 VRYDEGVHIGYRA
+703 YDEGVHVGYRA
-716 WLRSGTAPAYPF
+716 WLRAGTEPAYPF
-728 GHGLGYTSWS
+728 GHGLGYTTWS
-738 IEGIAATPTVTE
+738 IEGVSATPTVRE

-778 ATSAVDRPVRWLVG
+778 AESAVDRPVRWLVG

-805 VSVEVPARAF
+805 VSIEVPARAF
-815 AHWDGGRDGRWAY
+815 AHWDGSWQY
-828 EPGSFTLHVGSSV
+828 ESGTFTLHVGASV
-841 VDEAGQATLELE
+841 TDDAGTASLELE

>member
-1 MTTTPA
+1 MNTVNDASTASSPSTPLT
-7 APGPHDER
+7 ER
-15 IDALVARLS
+15 IDALLGQL
-24 TEQKVQLLTG
+24 TTDEKVQLLTG
-34 RDFWTTWPVEEIGLR
+34 RDFWTTWPIEKIGLR
-49 RVLMSDGPSGVR
+49 RILMSDGPSGVR

-72 NLPSATALAASWDRA
+72 NLPSATALSASWDRA
-87 IARRYGGAAAVE
+87 IAKRYGAAAAVE

-141 YVAGVQ
+141 YVDGVQ
-147 EHGVAATPKHYIAN
+147 DNGVAATPKHYIAN

-168 TASTEVSERALREL
+168 TASTEVSDRALREL

-193 AHAWAVMSSYNAVN
+193 AHAWAIMSSYNAIN

-219 PLNSEWGFDGVV
+219 PLNSEWGFDGIV

-238 RSVESANASQDLAM
+238 RSVDSAKASQDVAM

-265 EAVRSGAVPMAAIDR
+265 AAVQSGEVPMAAIDR
-280 KVRRILVLAA
+280 KVRRILTLAA
-290 RVGALADVDVDG
+290 RVGALEG
-302 GVNGDVAGAGAVD
+302 FEPVA
-315 ASASARSAEDGVA
+315 ASPVHVEDGI
-328 SAPSAQSAEDG
+328 
-339 VAFVR
+339 AFVR

-355 NTGLLPVAPADVT
+355 NTGVLPLDAPAVS

-393 SVVSP
+393 QVVSP
-398 IDGIR
+398 LDGIR
-403 AAYPD
+403 SAFPGASVDY
-408 AEVEHAIGAVV
+408 AIGAVV
-419 QEGIAEFPLD
+419 QEGIAEFPLS
-429 TITNPATGEPGARVA
+429 TITNPGTGEPGARVA
-444 FVRAGTELYTEDR
+444 FVKDGEELFVEDR

-480 TTHTAQQDGTVRI
+480 TTYTAESTGTVRF

-535 VTVTA
+535 VSVTT
-540 GQQLAIRIEHDIV
+540 GQQVAIRIEYDIV

-576 DLIAA
+576 VLIEA
-581 AVATASTA
+581 AVDAARGA
-589 DVAVVVVGTNSRV
+589 DVAVVVVGTNSKV
-602 ESEGYDRTS
+602 ESEGYDRSS
-611 LALPGH
+611 LALPGR
-617 QDALVAAVAAANPA
+617 QDDLVRAVAAANPN
-631 TVVVVNAGAPVE
+631 TVVVVNAGSPVE
-643 MPWRDDV
+643 MPWRNDV

-672 GAREPGGRLPTTWPV
+672 GAQEPGGRLPTTWPV

-693 VLDVTPVDGA
+693 VLDVTPVDGKVA
-703 VRYDEGVHIGYRA
+703 YDEGVHVGYRA
-716 WLRSGTAPAYPF
+716 WLRAGTEPAYPF
-728 GHGLGYTSWS
+728 GHGLGYTTWS
-738 IEGIAATPTVTE
+738 IEGVSATPTVRE

-764 DRAGKHVVQVYASR
+764 ARAGKHVVQVYASR
-778 ATSAVDRPVRWLVG
+778 AESAVDRPVRWLVG

-805 VSVEVPARAF
+805 VSIEVPARAF
-815 AHWDGGRDGRWAY
+815 AHWDGSWQY
-828 EPGSFTLHVGSSV
+828 ESGTFTLHVGASV
-841 VDEAGQATLELE
+841 SDDAGTASLELE

>member
-1 MTTTPA
+1 VTTVNDASTASSPSTPLT
-7 APGPHDER
+7 ER
-15 IDALVARLS
+15 IDALLGRL
-24 TEQKVQLLTG
+24 TTDEKVQLLTG
-34 RDFWTTWPVEEIGLR
+34 RDFWTTWPIEKIGLR
-49 RVLMSDGPSGVR
+49 RILMSDGPSGVR

-72 NLPSATALAASWDRA
+72 NLPSATALSASWDRA
-87 IARRYGGAAAVE
+87 IAKRYGAAAAVE

-141 YVAGVQ
+141 YVDGVQ
-147 EHGVAATPKHYIAN
+147 ENGVAATPKHYIAN

-168 TASTEVSERALREL
+168 TASTEVSDRALREL

-193 AHAWAVMSSYNAVN
+193 AHAWAIMSSYNAIN

-219 PLNSEWGFDGVV
+219 PLNSEWGFDGIV

-238 RSVESANASQDLAM
+238 RSVDSAKASQDVAM

-265 EAVRSGAVPMAAIDR
+265 AAVQSGEVPMAAIDR
-280 KVRRILVLAA
+280 KVRRILTLAA
-290 RVGALADVDVDG
+290 RVGALEG
-302 GVNGDVAGAGAVD
+302 FEPVA
-315 ASASARSAEDGVA
+315 ASPVHVEDGI
-328 SAPSAQSAEDG
+328 
-339 VAFVR
+339 AFVR

-355 NTGLLPVAPADVT
+355 NTGVLPLDAPAVS

-393 SVVSP
+393 QVVSP
-398 IDGIR
+398 LDGIR
-403 AAYPD
+403 SAFPGASVDY
-408 AEVEHAIGAVV
+408 AIGAVV
-419 QEGIAEFPLD
+419 QEGIAEFPLS
-429 TITNPATGEPGARVA
+429 TITNPGTGEPGARVA
-444 FVRAGTELYTEDR
+444 FVKDGEELFVEDR

-480 TTHTAQQDGTVRI
+480 TTYTAESTGTVRF

-535 VTVTA
+535 VEVTA
-540 GQQLAIRIEHDIV
+540 GQQVAIRIEYDIV

-576 DLIAA
+576 VLIEA
-581 AVATASTA
+581 AVDAARGA
-589 DVAVVVVGTNSRV
+589 DVAVVVVGTNSKV
-602 ESEGYDRTS
+602 ESEGYDRSS
-611 LALPGH
+611 LALPGR
-617 QDALVAAVAAANPA
+617 QDDLVRAVAAANPN
-631 TVVVVNAGAPVE
+631 TVVVVNAGSPVE
-643 MPWRDDV
+643 MPWRNDV

-672 GAREPGGRLPTTWPV
+672 GAQEPGGRLPTTWPV

-693 VLDVTPVDGA
+693 VLDVTPVDGKVA
-703 VRYDEGVHIGYRA
+703 YDEGVHVGYRA
-716 WLRSGTAPAYPF
+716 WLRAGTEPAYPF
-728 GHGLGYTSWS
+728 GHGLGYTEWS
-738 IEGIAATPTVTE
+738 IEGVSATPTVRE

-778 ATSAVDRPVRWLVG
+778 AESAVDRPVRWLVG

-805 VSVEVPARAF
+805 VSIEVPARAF
-815 AHWDGGRDGRWAY
+815 AHWDGSWRY
-828 EPGSFTLHVGSSV
+828 ESGTFTLHVGASV
-841 VDEAGQATLELE
+841 SDDAGTASLELE

>member
-1 MTTTPA
+1 MTTVNDASTASSPSTPLT
-7 APGPHDER
+7 ER
-15 IDALVARLS
+15 IDALLGQL
-24 TEQKVQLLTG
+24 TTDEKVQLLTG
-34 RDFWTTWPVEEIGLR
+34 RDFWTTWPIEKIGLR
-49 RVLMSDGPSGVR
+49 RILMSDGPSGVR
-61 GEVWDERDPSL
+61 GEAWDERDPSL
-72 NLPSATALAASWDRA
+72 NLPSATALSASWDRA
-87 IARRYGGAAAVE
+87 IAKRYGAAAAVE

-141 YVAGVQ
+141 YVDGVQ
-147 EHGVAATPKHYIAN
+147 ENGVAATPKHYIAN

-168 TASTEVSERALREL
+168 TASTEVSDRALREL

-193 AHAWAVMSSYNAVN
+193 AHAWAIMSSYNAIN

-219 PLNSEWGFDGVV
+219 PLNSEWGFDGIV

-238 RSVESANASQDLAM
+238 RSVDSAKASQDVAM

-265 EAVRSGAVPMAAIDR
+265 AAVQSGEVPMAAIDR
-280 KVRRILVLAA
+280 KVRRILTLAA
-290 RVGALADVDVDG
+290 RVGALEG
-302 GVNGDVAGAGAVD
+302 FEPVA
-315 ASASARSAEDGVA
+315 ASPVHVEDGI
-328 SAPSAQSAEDG
+328 
-339 VAFVR
+339 AFVR

-355 NTGLLPVAPADVT
+355 NTGVLPLDAPAVS

-393 SVVSP
+393 QVVSP
-398 IDGIR
+398 LDGIR
-403 AAYPD
+403 SAFPGASVDY
-408 AEVEHAIGAVV
+408 AIGAVV
-419 QEGIAEFPLD
+419 QEGIAEFPLS
-429 TITNPATGEPGARVA
+429 TITNPGTGEPGARVA
-444 FVRAGTELYTEDR
+444 FVKDGEELFVEDR

-480 TTHTAQQDGTVRI
+480 TTYTAESTGIVRF

-535 VTVTA
+535 VEVTT
-540 GQQLAIRIEHDIV
+540 GQQVAIRIEYDIV

-576 DLIAA
+576 VLIEA
-581 AVATASTA
+581 AVDAARGA
-589 DVAVVVVGTNSRV
+589 DIAVVVVGTNSKV
-602 ESEGYDRTS
+602 ESEGYDRSS

-617 QDALVAAVAAANPA
+617 QDDLVRAVAAANPN
-631 TVVVVNAGAPVE
+631 TVVVVNAGSPVE
-643 MPWRDDV
+643 MPWRNDV

-672 GAREPGGRLPTTWPV
+672 GAQEPGGRLPTTWPV

-693 VLDVTPVDGA
+693 VLDVTPVDGKVA
-703 VRYDEGVHIGYRA
+703 YDEGVHVGYRA
-716 WLRSGTAPAYPF
+716 WLRAGTEPAYPF
-728 GHGLGYTSWS
+728 GHGLGYTTWS
-738 IEGIAATPTVTE
+738 IEGVSATPTVRE

-778 ATSAVDRPVRWLVG
+778 AESAVDRPVRWLVG

-805 VSVEVPARAF
+805 VSIEVPARAF
-815 AHWDGGRDGRWAY
+815 AHWDGSWQY
-828 EPGSFTLHVGSSV
+828 ESGTFTLHVGASV
-841 VDEAGQATLELE
+841 VDDAGTTSLELE

>member
-1 MTTTPA
+1 VTTVNDASTASSPSTPLT
-7 APGPHDER
+7 ER
-15 IDALVARLS
+15 IDALLGQL
-24 TEQKVQLLTG
+24 TTDEKVQLLTG
-34 RDFWTTWPVEEIGLR
+34 RDFWTTWPVEKIGLR
-49 RVLMSDGPSGVR
+49 RILMSDGPSGVR

-72 NLPSATALAASWDRA
+72 NLPSATALSASWDRA
-87 IARRYGGAAAVE
+87 IAKRYGAAAAVE

-141 YVAGVQ
+141 YVDGVQ
-147 EHGVAATPKHYIAN
+147 ENGVAATPKHYIAN

-168 TASTEVSERALREL
+168 TASTEVSDRALREL

-193 AHAWAVMSSYNAVN
+193 AHAWAVMSSYNAIN

-219 PLNSEWGFDGVV
+219 PLNSEWGFDGIV

-238 RSVESANASQDLAM
+238 RSVDSAKASQDVAM

-265 EAVRSGAVPMAAIDR
+265 AAVQSGEVPMAAIDR
-280 KVRRILVLAA
+280 KVRRILTLAA
-290 RVGALADVDVDG
+290 RVGALEG
-302 GVNGDVAGAGAVD
+302 FEPVA
-315 ASASARSAEDGVA
+315 ASPVHVEDGI
-328 SAPSAQSAEDG
+328 
-339 VAFVR
+339 AFVR

-355 NTGLLPVAPADVT
+355 NTGVLPLDAPAVS

-393 SVVSP
+393 QVVSP
-398 IDGIR
+398 LDGIR
-403 AAYPD
+403 SAFPGASVDY
-408 AEVEHAIGAVV
+408 AIGAVV
-419 QEGIAEFPLD
+419 QEGIAEFPLS
-429 TITNPATGEPGARVA
+429 TITNPGTGEPGARIA
-444 FVRAGTELYTEDR
+444 FVKDGEELFVEDR

-480 TTHTAQQDGTVRI
+480 TTYTAESTGTVRF

-503 WIDGELLLDEDVPFE
+503 WIDGELLLDEDVPYE

-535 VTVTA
+535 VSVTT
-540 GQQLAIRIEHDIV
+540 GQQVAIRIEYDVI

-576 DLIAA
+576 VLIDA
-581 AVATASTA
+581 AVEAARGA
-589 DVAVVVVGTNSRV
+589 DVAVVVVGTNSKV
-602 ESEGYDRTS
+602 ESEGYDRSS

-617 QDALVAAVAAANPA
+617 QDDLVRAVAAVNPN
-631 TVVVVNAGAPVE
+631 TVVVVNAGSPVE
-643 MPWRDDV
+643 MPWRNDV

-672 GAREPGGRLPTTWPV
+672 GRQEPGGRLPTTWPV

-693 VLDVTPVDGA
+693 VLDVTPVDGK
-703 VRYDEGVHIGYRA
+703 VSYDEGVHVGYRA
-716 WLRSGTAPAYPF
+716 WLRAGTEPAYPF
-728 GHGLGYTSWS
+728 GHGLGYTTWS
-738 IEGIAATPTVTE
+738 IDGVSATPTVRE

-778 ATSAVDRPVRWLVG
+778 AESAVDRPVRWLVG
-792 FAPVRLAA
+792 FAPVRLGA
-800 GASTE
+800 GESTE
-805 VSVEVPARAF
+805 VSIEVPARAF
-815 AHWDGGRDGRWAY
+815 AHWDGSWQY
-828 EPGSFTLHVGSSV
+828 ESGTFTLHVGASV
-841 VDEAGQATLELE
+841 VDDAGTASLELE

>member
-1 MTTTPA
+1 MTTVNDASTASSAAATPLT
-7 APGPHDER
+7 ER
-15 IDALVARLS
+15 IDALLDQL
-24 TEQKVQLLTG
+24 TTDEKVQLLTG
-34 RDFWTTWPVEEIGLR
+34 RDFWTTWPIEKIGLR
-49 RVLMSDGPSGVR
+49 RILMSDGPSGVR

-72 NLPSATALAASWDRA
+72 NLPSATALSASWDRA
-87 IARRYGGAAAVE
+87 IAKRYGAAAAVE

-141 YVAGVQ
+141 YVEGVQ
-147 EHGVAATPKHYIAN
+147 ENGVAATPKHYIAN

-168 TASTEVSERALREL
+168 TASTEVSDRALREL

-193 AHAWAVMSSYNAVN
+193 AHAWAIMSSYNAIN
-207 GVTASENDLLET
+207 GVTASEHDLLET
-219 PLNSEWGFDGVV
+219 PLSSEWGFDGIV

-238 RSVESANASQDLAM
+238 RSVDSAKASQDVAM
-252 PGPNPWWSEGPLL
+252 PGPNLWWSEGPLL
-265 EAVRSGAVPMAAIDR
+265 AAVQAGDVPMDAIDR
-280 KVRRILVLAA
+280 KVRRILTLAA
-290 RVGALADVDVDG
+290 RVGALEG
-302 GVNGDVAGAGAVD
+302 FEPVA
-315 ASASARSAEDGVA
+315 
-328 SAPSAQSAEDG
+328 AQPVHVEDG

-344 EAEAEGTVLVR
+344 EAEAEGVVLVR
-355 NTGLLPVAPADVT
+355 NTGVLPLEAPGAA

-379 ARTQGGGSATVVPS
+379 ARSQGGGSATVVPS
-393 SVVSP
+393 HVVSP
-398 IDGIR
+398 LDGIR
-403 AAYPD
+403 SAFPD
-408 AEVEHAIGAVV
+408 ATVEYAIGAVV
-419 QEGIAEFPLD
+419 QEGIAEFPLS

-444 FVRAGTELYTEDR
+444 FVKGGEELYVEDR

-480 TTHTAQQDGTVRI
+480 TTYTAESTGTVRI

-503 WIDGELLLDEDVPFE
+503 WIDDELVLDEDVPYE

-535 VTVTA
+535 VSVEA
-540 GQQLAIRIEHDIV
+540 GQQVAVRIEYDVV
-553 QDETLGGV
+553 QDEALGGV
-561 LAYQFGTEPSDDDPA
+561 LAYQFGTEPSDEDPA
-576 DLIAA
+576 VLIEE
-581 AVATASTA
+581 AVRTATGA
-589 DVAVVVVGTNSRV
+589 DVAVVVVGTNSKV
-602 ESEGYDRTS
+602 ESEGYDRSS

-617 QDALVAAVAAANPA
+617 QDDLVRAVAAVNPN
-631 TVVVVNAGAPVE
+631 TVVVVNAGSPVE
-643 MPWRDDV
+643 MPWRNDV

-659 GQEYGNALADVLT
+659 GQEYGNAVADVLT

-693 VLDVTPVDGA
+693 VLDVTPTDGK
-703 VRYDEGVHIGYRA
+703 VSYDEGVHIGYRA
-716 WLRSGTAPAYPF
+716 WLRAGTEPAYPF
-728 GHGLGYTSWS
+728 GHGLGYTTWS
-738 IEGIAATPTVTE
+738 IEGVTATPTVRE

-778 ATSAVDRPVRWLVG
+778 AESAVDRPVRWLVG

-800 GASTE
+800 GESTE
-805 VSVEVPARAF
+805 VSIEVPARAF
-815 AHWDGGRDGRWAY
+815 AHWDGSWRY
-828 EPGSFTLHVGSSV
+828 EPGTFTLHVGASV
-841 VDEAGQATLELE
+841 ADEAGTTTLELE

>member
-1 MTTTPA
+1 MTTASSTA
-7 APGPHDER
+7 ER
-15 IDALVARLS
+15 IEALVGQL
-24 TEQKVQLLTG
+24 TTDEKVQLLTG
-34 RDFWTTWPVEEIGLR
+34 RDFWTTWPIEKIGLR
-49 RVLMSDGPSGVR
+49 RILMSDGPSGVR

-72 NLPSATALAASWDRA
+72 NLPSATALSASWDRA
-87 IARRYGGAAAVE
+87 IAKRYGAAAAVE

-141 YVAGVQ
+141 YVEGVQ
-147 EHGVAATPKHYIAN
+147 ENGVAATPKHYIAN

-168 TASTEVSERALREL
+168 TASTEVSDRALREL

-193 AHAWAVMSSYNAVN
+193 AHAWAIMSSYNSIN
-207 GVTASENDLLET
+207 GVTASENELLET
-219 PLNSEWGFDGVV
+219 PLNSEWGFDGIV

-238 RSVESANASQDLAM
+238 RSVDSAKASQDVAM
-252 PGPNPWWSEGPLL
+252 PGPNQWWSEGPLL
-265 EAVRSGAVPMAAIDR
+265 AAVQSGDVPIEAIDR
-280 KVRRILVLAA
+280 KVRRILTLAA
-290 RVGALADVDVDG
+290 RVGALEG
-302 GVNGDVAGAGAVD
+302 FEPVA
-315 ASASARSAEDGVA
+315 
-328 SAPSAQSAEDG
+328 AQPVHVEDG

-355 NTGLLPVAPADVT
+355 NTGVLPLDAPAVS

-393 SVVSP
+393 QVVSP
-398 IDGIR
+398 LDGIR
-403 AAYPD
+403 SAFPGATVDY
-408 AEVEHAIGAVV
+408 AIGAVV
-419 QEGIAEFPLD
+419 QEGIAEFPLS
-429 TITNPATGEPGARVA
+429 TITNPGTGEPGARVA
-444 FVRAGTELYTEDR
+444 FVRDGTELYVEDR

-480 TTHTAQQDGTVRI
+480 TTYTAPSTGTVRI

-503 WIDGELLLDEDVPFE
+503 WIDGELVLDEDVPFE

-535 VTVTA
+535 VSVRA
-540 GQQLAIRIEHDIV
+540 GQDVAIRIEYDVI

-561 LAYQFGTEPSDDDPA
+561 LAYQFGTEPSDEDPSV
-576 DLIAA
+576 LIDA
-581 AVATASTA
+581 AVAAATGA
-589 DVAVVVVGTNSRV
+589 DIAVVVVGTNSKV
-602 ESEGYDRTS
+602 ESEGYDRSS

-617 QDALVAAVAAANPA
+617 QDDLVRAVAAANPN
-631 TVVVVNAGAPVE
+631 TVVVVNAGSPVE
-643 MPWRDDV
+643 MPWRNDV

-693 VLDVTPVDGA
+693 VLDVTPVDGK
-703 VRYDEGVHIGYRA
+703 VSYDEGVHIGYRA
-716 WLRSGTAPAYPF
+716 WLRAGTEPAYPF
-728 GHGLGYTSWS
+728 GHGLGYTTWT
-738 IEGIAATPTVTE
+738 IDGVTATPTVRE

-778 ATSAVDRPVRWLVG
+778 ESSAVDRPVRWLVG
-792 FAPVRLAA
+792 FAPVRLDA
-800 GASTE
+800 GESTE
-805 VSVEVPARAF
+805 VSIEVPARAF
-815 AHWDGGRDGRWAY
+815 AHWDGAWAH
-828 EPGSFTLHVGSSV
+828 ESGTFTLHVGASV
-841 VDEAGQATLELE
+841 SDESGTVTVQSA

>member
-1 MTTTPA
+1 MDDVTTASSTA
-7 APGPHDER
+7 ER
-15 IDALVARLS
+15 IEALVGQL
-24 TEQKVQLLTG
+24 TTDEKVQLLTG
-34 RDFWTTWPVEEIGLR
+34 RDFWTTWPIEKIGLR
-49 RVLMSDGPSGVR
+49 RILMSDGPSGVR

-72 NLPSATALAASWDRA
+72 NLPSATALSASWDRA
-87 IARRYGGAAAVE
+87 IAKRYGAAAAVE

-141 YVAGVQ
+141 YVEGVQ
-147 EHGVAATPKHYIAN
+147 ENGVAATPKHYIAN

-168 TASTEVSERALREL
+168 TASTEVSDRALREL

-193 AHAWAVMSSYNAVN
+193 AHAWAIMSSYNSIN
-207 GVTASENDLLET
+207 GVTASENELLET
-219 PLNSEWGFDGVV
+219 PLNSEWGFDGIV

-238 RSVESANASQDLAM
+238 RSVDSAKASQDVAM
-252 PGPNPWWSEGPLL
+252 PGPNQWWSEGPLL
-265 EAVRSGAVPMAAIDR
+265 AAVQSGDVPIEAIDR
-280 KVRRILVLAA
+280 KVRRILTLAA
-290 RVGALADVDVDG
+290 RVGALEG
-302 GVNGDVAGAGAVD
+302 FEPVA
-315 ASASARSAEDGVA
+315 
-328 SAPSAQSAEDG
+328 AQPVHVEDG

-355 NTGLLPVAPADVT
+355 NTGVLPLDAPAVS

-393 SVVSP
+393 QVVSP
-398 IDGIR
+398 LDGIR
-403 AAYPD
+403 SAFPGATVDY
-408 AEVEHAIGAVV
+408 AIGAVV
-419 QEGIAEFPLD
+419 QEGIAEFPLS
-429 TITNPATGEPGARVA
+429 TITNPGTGEPGARVA
-444 FVRAGTELYTEDR
+444 FVRDGTELYVEDR

-480 TTHTAQQDGTVRI
+480 TTYTAPSTGTVRI

-503 WIDGELLLDEDVPFE
+503 WIDGELVLDEDVPFE

-535 VTVTA
+535 VSVTA
-540 GQQLAIRIEHDIV
+540 GQDLAIRIEYDVI

-561 LAYQFGTEPSDDDPA
+561 LAYQFGTEPSDEDPSV
-576 DLIAA
+576 LIDA
-581 AVATASTA
+581 AVAAATGA
-589 DVAVVVVGTNSRV
+589 DIAVVVVGTNSKV
-602 ESEGYDRTS
+602 ESEGYDRSS

-617 QDALVAAVAAANPA
+617 QDDLVRAVAAANPN
-631 TVVVVNAGAPVE
+631 TVVVVNAGSPVE
-643 MPWRDDV
+643 MPWRNDV

-693 VLDVTPVDGA
+693 VLDVTPVDGK
-703 VRYDEGVHIGYRA
+703 VSYDEGVHIGYRA
-716 WLRSGTAPAYPF
+716 WLRAGTEPAYPF
-728 GHGLGYTSWS
+728 GHGLGYTTWT
-738 IEGIAATPTVTE
+738 IDGVTATPTVRE

-778 ATSAVDRPVRWLVG
+778 ESSAVDRPVRWLVG
-792 FAPVRLAA
+792 FAPVRLDA
-800 GASTE
+800 GESTE
-805 VSVEVPARAF
+805 VSIEVPARAF
-815 AHWDGGRDGRWAY
+815 AHWDGAWAH
-828 EPGSFTLHVGSSV
+828 ESGTFTLHVGASV
-841 VDEAGQATLELE
+841 SDESGTVTVQSA

>member
-1 MTTTPA
+1 MTTVNDASTASSPSTPLT
-7 APGPHDER
+7 ER
-15 IDALVARLS
+15 IDALLGQL
-24 TEQKVQLLTG
+24 TTDEKVQLLTG
-34 RDFWTTWPVEEIGLR
+34 RDFWTTWPIEKIGLR
-49 RVLMSDGPSGVR
+49 RILMSDGPSGVR

-72 NLPSATALAASWDRA
+72 NLPSATALSASWDRA
-87 IARRYGGAAAVE
+87 IAKRYGAAAAVE

-141 YVAGVQ
+141 YVDGVQ
-147 EHGVAATPKHYIAN
+147 ENGVAATPKHYIAN

-168 TASTEVSERALREL
+168 TASTEVSDRALREL

-193 AHAWAVMSSYNAVN
+193 AHAWAIMSSYNAVN

-219 PLNSEWGFDGVV
+219 PLNSEWGFDGIV

-238 RSVESANASQDLAM
+238 RSVDSAKASQDVAM

-265 EAVRSGAVPMAAIDR
+265 AAVQSGEVPMEAIDR
-280 KVRRILVLAA
+280 KVRRILTLAA
-290 RVGALADVDVDG
+290 RVGALEG
-302 GVNGDVAGAGAVD
+302 FEPVA
-315 ASASARSAEDGVA
+315 ASPVHVEDGI
-328 SAPSAQSAEDG
+328 
-339 VAFVR
+339 AFVR

-355 NTGLLPVAPADVT
+355 NTGVLPLDAPAMS

-393 SVVSP
+393 QVVSP
-398 IDGIR
+398 LDGIR
-403 AAYPD
+403 SAFPGASVDY
-408 AEVEHAIGAVV
+408 AIGAVV
-419 QEGIAEFPLD
+419 QEGIAEFPLS
-429 TITNPATGEPGARVA
+429 TITNPGTGEPGARVA
-444 FVRAGTELYTEDR
+444 FVKDGEELFVEDR

-480 TTHTAQQDGTVRI
+480 TTYTAESTGTVRF

-535 VTVTA
+535 VEVTA
-540 GQQLAIRIEHDIV
+540 GQRVTIRIEYDIV

-576 DLIAA
+576 VLIEA
-581 AVATASTA
+581 AVDAARGA
-589 DVAVVVVGTNSRV
+589 DVAVVVVGTNSKV
-602 ESEGYDRTS
+602 ESEGYDRSS
-611 LALPGH
+611 LALPGR
-617 QDALVAAVAAANPA
+617 QDDLVRAVAAANPN
-631 TVVVVNAGAPVE
+631 TVVVVNAGSPVE
-643 MPWRDDV
+643 MPWRNDV

-672 GAREPGGRLPTTWPV
+672 GAQEPGGRLPTTWPV

-693 VLDVTPVDGA
+693 VLDVTPVDGKVA
-703 VRYDEGVHIGYRA
+703 YDEGVHVGYRA
-716 WLRSGTAPAYPF
+716 WLRAGTEPAYPF
-728 GHGLGYTSWS
+728 GHGLGYTTWS
-738 IEGIAATPTVTE
+738 IEGVSATPTVRE

-764 DRAGKHVVQVYASR
+764 ARAGKHVVQVYASR
-778 ATSAVDRPVRWLVG
+778 AESAVDRPVRWLVG

-805 VSVEVPARAF
+805 VSIEVPARAF
-815 AHWDGGRDGRWAY
+815 AHWDGSWQY
-828 EPGSFTLHVGSSV
+828 ESGTFTLHVGASV
-841 VDEAGQATLELE
+841 SDDAGTASLELE

>member
-1 MTTTPA
+1 MTTVNDASTASSPSTPLT
-7 APGPHDER
+7 ER
-15 IDALVARLS
+15 IDALLGQL
-24 TEQKVQLLTG
+24 TTDEKVQLLTG
-34 RDFWTTWPVEEIGLR
+34 RDFWTTWPIEKIGLR
-49 RVLMSDGPSGVR
+49 RILMSDGPSGVR

-72 NLPSATALAASWDRA
+72 NLPSATALSASWDRA
-87 IARRYGGAAAVE
+87 IAKRYGAAAAVE

-141 YVAGVQ
+141 YVDGVQ
-147 EHGVAATPKHYIAN
+147 ENGVAATPKHYIAN

-168 TASTEVSERALREL
+168 TASTEVSDRALREL

-193 AHAWAVMSSYNAVN
+193 AHAWAIMSSYNAIN

-238 RSVESANASQDLAM
+238 RSVDSAKASQDVAM

-265 EAVRSGAVPMAAIDR
+265 AAVQSGEVPMAAIDR
-280 KVRRILVLAA
+280 KVRRILTLAA
-290 RVGALADVDVDG
+290 RVGALEG
-302 GVNGDVAGAGAVD
+302 FEPVA
-315 ASASARSAEDGVA
+315 ASPVHVEDGI
-328 SAPSAQSAEDG
+328 
-339 VAFVR
+339 AFVR

-355 NTGLLPVAPADVT
+355 NSGVLPLDAPAVS

-393 SVVSP
+393 QVVSP
-398 IDGIR
+398 LDGIR
-403 AAYPD
+403 SAFPGASVDY
-408 AEVEHAIGAVV
+408 AIGAVV
-419 QEGIAEFPLD
+419 QEGIAEFPLS
-429 TITNPATGEPGARVA
+429 TITNPGTGEPGARVA
-444 FVRAGTELYTEDR
+444 FVKDGEELFVEDR

-480 TTHTAQQDGTVRI
+480 TTYTAESTGTVRF

-535 VTVTA
+535 VEVAA
-540 GQQLAIRIEHDIV
+540 GQQVAIRIEYDIV

-576 DLIAA
+576 VLIEA
-581 AVATASTA
+581 AVDAARGA
-589 DVAVVVVGTNSRV
+589 DVAVVVVGTNSKV
-602 ESEGYDRTS
+602 ESEGYDRSS

-617 QDALVAAVAAANPA
+617 QDDLVRAVAAANPN
-631 TVVVVNAGAPVE
+631 TVVVVNAGSPVE
-643 MPWRDDV
+643 MPWRNDV

-672 GAREPGGRLPTTWPV
+672 GAQEPGGRLPTTWPV

-693 VLDVTPVDGA
+693 VLDVTPVDGKVA
-703 VRYDEGVHIGYRA
+703 YDEGVHVGYRA
-716 WLRSGTAPAYPF
+716 WLRAGTEPAYPF
-728 GHGLGYTSWS
+728 GHGLGYTTWS
-738 IEGIAATPTVTE
+738 IEGVSATPTVRE

-778 ATSAVDRPVRWLVG
+778 AESAVDRPVRWLVG

-805 VSVEVPARAF
+805 VSIEVPARAF
-815 AHWDGGRDGRWAY
+815 AHWDGSWQY
-828 EPGSFTLHVGSSV
+828 ESGTFTLHVGASAT
-841 VDEAGQATLELE
+841 DDAGTASLELE

>member
-1 MTTTPA
+1 VTTVTTVNDASTASSPSTPLT
-7 APGPHDER
+7 ER
-15 IDALVARLS
+15 IDALLGQL
-24 TEQKVQLLTG
+24 TTDEKVQLLTG
-34 RDFWTTWPVEEIGLR
+34 RDFWTTWPIEKIGLR
-49 RVLMSDGPSGVR
+49 RILMSDGPSGVR

-72 NLPSATALAASWDRA
+72 NLPSATALSASWDRA
-87 IARRYGGAAAVE
+87 IAKRYGAAAAVE

-141 YVAGVQ
+141 YVDGVQ
-147 EHGVAATPKHYIAN
+147 ENGVAATPKHYIAN

-168 TASTEVSERALREL
+168 TASTEVSDRALREL

-193 AHAWAVMSSYNAVN
+193 ANAWAIMSSYNAIN

-219 PLNSEWGFDGVV
+219 PLNSEWGFDGIV

-238 RSVESANASQDLAM
+238 RSVDSAKASQDVAM

-265 EAVRSGAVPMAAIDR
+265 AAVQSGEVPMAAIDR
-280 KVRRILVLAA
+280 KVRRILTLAA
-290 RVGALADVDVDG
+290 RVGALEG
-302 GVNGDVAGAGAVD
+302 FEPVA
-315 ASASARSAEDGVA
+315 ASPVRVEDGI
-328 SAPSAQSAEDG
+328 
-339 VAFVR
+339 AFVR

-355 NTGLLPVAPADVT
+355 NTGVLPLDAPAVS

-393 SVVSP
+393 QVVSP
-398 IDGIR
+398 LDGIR
-403 AAYPD
+403 SAFPGASVDY
-408 AEVEHAIGAVV
+408 AIGAVV
-419 QEGIAEFPLD
+419 QEGIAEFPLS
-429 TITNPATGEPGARVA
+429 TITNPGTGEPGARVA
-444 FVRAGTELYTEDR
+444 FVKDGEELFVEDR

-480 TTHTAQQDGTVRI
+480 TTYTAESTGTVRF

-535 VTVTA
+535 VSVTT
-540 GQQLAIRIEHDIV
+540 GQQVAIRIEYDIV

-576 DLIAA
+576 VLIEA
-581 AVATASTA
+581 AVDAARGA
-589 DVAVVVVGTNSRV
+589 DVAVVVVGTNSKV
-602 ESEGYDRTS
+602 ESEGYDRSS

-617 QDALVAAVAAANPA
+617 QDDLVRAVAAANPN
-631 TVVVVNAGAPVE
+631 TVVVVNAGSPVE
-643 MPWRDDV
+643 MPWRNDV

-672 GAREPGGRLPTTWPV
+672 GAQEPGGRLPTTWPV

-693 VLDVTPVDGA
+693 VLDVTPVDGKVA
-703 VRYDEGVHIGYRA
+703 YDEGVHVGYRA
-716 WLRSGTAPAYPF
+716 WLRAGTEPAYPF
-728 GHGLGYTSWS
+728 GHGLGYTTWS
-738 IEGIAATPTVTE
+738 IEGVSATPTVRE

-778 ATSAVDRPVRWLVG
+778 AESAVDRPVRWLVG

-805 VSVEVPARAF
+805 VSIEVPARAF
-815 AHWDGGRDGRWAY
+815 AHWDGSWQY
-828 EPGSFTLHVGSSV
+828 ESGTFTLHVGASV
-841 VDEAGQATLELE
+841 VDDAGTASLELE

>member
-1 MTTTPA
+1 MP
-7 APGPHDER
+7 ER
-15 IDALVARLS
+15 IDALLGQL
-24 TEQKVQLLTG
+24 TTDEKVQLLTG
-34 RDFWTTWPVEEIGLR
+34 RDFWTTWPVEKIGLR
-49 RVLMSDGPSGVR
+49 RILMSDGPSGVR

-72 NLPSATALAASWDRA
+72 NLPSATALSASWDRA
-87 IARRYGGAAAVE
+87 IAKRYGAAAAVE

-141 YVAGVQ
+141 YVDGVQ
-147 EHGVAATPKHYIAN
+147 ENGVAATPKHYIAN

-168 TASTEVSERALREL
+168 TASTEVSDRALREL

-193 AHAWAVMSSYNAVN
+193 AHAWAVMSSYNAIN

-219 PLNSEWGFDGVV
+219 PLNSEWGFDGIV

-238 RSVESANASQDLAM
+238 RSVDSAKASQDVAM

-265 EAVRSGAVPMAAIDR
+265 AAVQSGEVPMAAIDR
-280 KVRRILVLAA
+280 KVRRILTLAA
-290 RVGALADVDVDG
+290 RVGALEG
-302 GVNGDVAGAGAVD
+302 FEPVA
-315 ASASARSAEDGVA
+315 ASPVHVEDGI
-328 SAPSAQSAEDG
+328 
-339 VAFVR
+339 AFVR

-355 NTGLLPVAPADVT
+355 NTGVLPLDAPAVS

-393 SVVSP
+393 QVVSP
-398 IDGIR
+398 LDGIR
-403 AAYPD
+403 SAFPGASVDY
-408 AEVEHAIGAVV
+408 AIGAVV
-419 QEGIAEFPLD
+419 QEGIAEFPLS
-429 TITNPATGEPGARVA
+429 TITNPGTGEPGARVA
-444 FVRAGTELYTEDR
+444 FVKDGEELFVEDR

-480 TTHTAQQDGTVRI
+480 TTYTAESTGTVRF

-503 WIDGELLLDEDVPFE
+503 WIDGELLLDEDVPYE

-535 VTVTA
+535 VSVTT
-540 GQQLAIRIEHDIV
+540 GQQVAIRIEYDVI

-576 DLIAA
+576 VLIDA
-581 AVATASTA
+581 AVEAARGA
-589 DVAVVVVGTNSRV
+589 DVAVVVVGTNSKV
-602 ESEGYDRTS
+602 ESEGYDRSS

-617 QDALVAAVAAANPA
+617 QDDLVRAVAAVNPN
-631 TVVVVNAGAPVE
+631 TVVVVNAGSPVE
-643 MPWRDDV
+643 MPWRNDV

-672 GAREPGGRLPTTWPV
+672 GRQEPGGRLPTTWPV

-693 VLDVTPVDGA
+693 VLDVTPVDGK
-703 VRYDEGVHIGYRA
+703 VSYDEGVHVGYRA
-716 WLRSGTAPAYPF
+716 WLRAGTEPAYPF
-728 GHGLGYTSWS
+728 GHGLGYTTWS
-738 IEGIAATPTVTE
+738 IDGVSATPTVRE

-778 ATSAVDRPVRWLVG
+778 AESAVDRPVRWLVG
-792 FAPVRLAA
+792 FAPVRLGA
-800 GASTE
+800 GESTE
-805 VSVEVPARAF
+805 VSIEVPARAF
-815 AHWDGGRDGRWAY
+815 AHWDGSWQY
-828 EPGSFTLHVGSSV
+828 ESGTFTLYVGASV
-841 VDEAGQATLELE
+841 VDDAGTASLELE

>member
-1 MTTTPA
+1 VTNVDDVTTASSTA
-7 APGPHDER
+7 ER
-15 IDALVARLS
+15 IETLVGQL
-24 TEQKVQLLTG
+24 TTDEKVQLLTG
-34 RDFWTTWPVEEIGLR
+34 RDFWTTWPIEKIGLR
-49 RVLMSDGPSGVR
+49 RILMSDGPSGVR

-72 NLPSATALAASWDRA
+72 NLPSATALSASWDRA
-87 IARRYGGAAAVE
+87 IAKRYGAAAAVE

-141 YVAGVQ
+141 YVEGVQ
-147 EHGVAATPKHYIAN
+147 ENGVAATPKHYIAN

-168 TASTEVSERALREL
+168 TASTEVSDRALREL

-193 AHAWAVMSSYNAVN
+193 AHAWAIMSSYNSIN
-207 GVTASENDLLET
+207 GVTASENELLET
-219 PLNSEWGFDGVV
+219 PLNSEWGFDGIV

-238 RSVESANASQDLAM
+238 RSVDSAKASQDVAM
-252 PGPNPWWSEGPLL
+252 PGPNQWWSEGPLL
-265 EAVRSGAVPMAAIDR
+265 AAVQSGDVPIEAIDR
-280 KVRRILVLAA
+280 KVRRILTLAA
-290 RVGALADVDVDG
+290 RVGALEG
-302 GVNGDVAGAGAVD
+302 FEPVA
-315 ASASARSAEDGVA
+315 
-328 SAPSAQSAEDG
+328 AQPVHVEDG

-355 NTGLLPVAPADVT
+355 NTGVLPLDAPAVS

-393 SVVSP
+393 QVVSP
-398 IDGIR
+398 LDGIR
-403 AAYPD
+403 SAFPCATVDY
-408 AEVEHAIGAVV
+408 AIGAVV
-419 QEGIAEFPLD
+419 QEGIAEFPLS
-429 TITNPATGEPGARVA
+429 TITNPGTGEPGARVA
-444 FVRAGTELYTEDR
+444 FVKDGEELYVEDR

-480 TTHTAQQDGTVRI
+480 TTYTAPSTGTVRI

-503 WIDGELLLDEDVPFE
+503 WIDGELVLDEDVPFE

-535 VTVTA
+535 VSVTA
-540 GQQLAIRIEHDIV
+540 GQQVAIRIEYDVI

-561 LAYQFGTEPSDDDPA
+561 LAYQFGTEPSDEDPSV
-576 DLIAA
+576 LIDA
-581 AVATASTA
+581 AVAAATGA
-589 DVAVVVVGTNSRV
+589 DIAVVVVGTNSKV
-602 ESEGYDRTS
+602 ESEGYDRSS

-617 QDALVAAVAAANPA
+617 QDDLVRAVAAANPN
-631 TVVVVNAGAPVE
+631 TVVVVNAGSPVE
-643 MPWRDDV
+643 MPWRNDV

-693 VLDVTPVDGA
+693 VLDVTPVDGK
-703 VRYDEGVHIGYRA
+703 VSYDEGVHIGYRA
-716 WLRSGTAPAYPF
+716 WLRAGTEPAYPF
-728 GHGLGYTSWS
+728 GHGLGYTTWT
-738 IEGIAATPTVTE
+738 IDGVTATPTVRE

-778 ATSAVDRPVRWLVG
+778 ESSAVDRPVRWLVG
-792 FAPVRLAA
+792 FAPVRLDA
-800 GASTE
+800 GESTE
-805 VSVEVPARAF
+805 VSIEVPARAF
-815 AHWDGGRDGRWAY
+815 AHWDGAWAH
-828 EPGSFTLHVGSSV
+828 ESGTFTLHVGASV
-841 VDEAGQATLELE
+841 SDESGTVTVQSA

>member
-1 MTTTPA
+1 MTTVNDASTASSPSTPLT
-7 APGPHDER
+7 ER
-15 IDALVARLS
+15 IDALLGQL
-24 TEQKVQLLTG
+24 TTDEKVQLLTG
-34 RDFWTTWPVEEIGLR
+34 RDFWTTWPIEKIGLR
-49 RVLMSDGPSGVR
+49 RILMSDGPSGVR

-72 NLPSATALAASWDRA
+72 NLPSATALSASWDRA
-87 IARRYGGAAAVE
+87 IAKRYGAAAAVE

-141 YVAGVQ
+141 YVDGVQ
-147 EHGVAATPKHYIAN
+147 ENGVAATPKHYIAN

-168 TASTEVSERALREL
+168 TASTEVSDRALREL

-193 AHAWAVMSSYNAVN
+193 AHAWAIMSSYNAIN

-219 PLNSEWGFDGVV
+219 PLNSEWGFDGIV

-238 RSVESANASQDLAM
+238 RSVDSAKASQDVAM

-265 EAVRSGAVPMAAIDR
+265 AAVQSGEVPMAAIDR
-280 KVRRILVLAA
+280 KVRRILTLAA
-290 RVGALADVDVDG
+290 RVGALEG
-302 GVNGDVAGAGAVD
+302 FEPVA
-315 ASASARSAEDGVA
+315 ASPVHVEDGI
-328 SAPSAQSAEDG
+328 
-339 VAFVR
+339 AFVR

-355 NTGLLPVAPADVT
+355 NTGVLPLDAPAVS

-393 SVVSP
+393 QVVSP
-398 IDGIR
+398 LDGIR
-403 AAYPD
+403 SAFPGASVDY
-408 AEVEHAIGAVV
+408 AIGAVV
-419 QEGIAEFPLD
+419 QEGIAEFPLS
-429 TITNPATGEPGARVA
+429 TITNPGTGEPGARVA
-444 FVRAGTELYTEDR
+444 FVKDGEELFVEDR

-480 TTHTAQQDGTVRI
+480 TTYTAESTGTVRF

-535 VTVTA
+535 VSVTL
-540 GQQLAIRIEHDIV
+540 GQQVAIRIEYDIV

-576 DLIAA
+576 VLIEA
-581 AVATASTA
+581 AVDAARGA
-589 DVAVVVVGTNSRV
+589 DVAVVVVGTNSKV
-602 ESEGYDRTS
+602 ESEGYDRSS

-617 QDALVAAVAAANPA
+617 QDDLVRAVAAANPN
-631 TVVVVNAGAPVE
+631 TVVVVNAGSPVE
-643 MPWRDDV
+643 MPWRNDV

-672 GAREPGGRLPTTWPV
+672 GAQEPGGRLPTTWPV

-693 VLDVTPVDGA
+693 VLDVTPVDGKVA
-703 VRYDEGVHIGYRA
+703 YDEGVHVGYRA
-716 WLRSGTAPAYPF
+716 WLRAGTEPAYPF
-728 GHGLGYTSWS
+728 GHGLGYTTWS
-738 IEGIAATPTVTE
+738 IEGVSATPTVRE

-757 ATVANTG
+757 ATVVNTG
-764 DRAGKHVVQVYASR
+764 DRAGKHVVQAYASR
-778 ATSAVDRPVRWLVG
+778 AESAVDRPVRWLVG

-805 VSVEVPARAF
+805 VSIEVPARAF
-815 AHWDGGRDGRWAY
+815 AHWDGSWRY
-828 EPGSFTLHVGSSV
+828 ESGTFTLHVGASV
-841 VDEAGQATLELE
+841 TDDAGTASLELE

>member
-1 MTTTPA
+1 MTTVTDASTASSPTS
-7 APGPHDER
+7 PLTER
-15 IDALVARLS
+15 IDALVDQLTTA
-24 TEQKVQLLTG
+24 EKVQLLTG
-34 RDFWTTWPVEEIGLR
+34 RDFWTTWPIEKIGLR
-49 RVLMSDGPSGVR
+49 RILMSDGPSGVR

-72 NLPSATALAASWDRA
+72 NLPSATALSASWDRA
-87 IARRYGGAAAVE
+87 IAKRYGAAAAVE

-141 YVAGVQ
+141 YVDGVQ
-147 EHGVAATPKHYIAN
+147 ENGVAATPKHYIAN

-168 TASTEVSERALREL
+168 TASTEVSDRALREL

-193 AHAWAVMSSYNAVN
+193 AHAWAVMSSYNAIN

-219 PLNSEWGFDGVV
+219 PLNSEWGFDGIV

-238 RSVESANASQDLAM
+238 RSVDSAKASQDVAM

-265 EAVRSGAVPMAAIDR
+265 AAVQDGSVPEAAIDR
-280 KVRRILVLAA
+280 KVRRILTLAA
-290 RVGALADVDVDG
+290 RVGALEG
-302 GVNGDVAGAGAVD
+302 FEPVAA
-315 ASASARSAEDGVA
+315 
-328 SAPSAQSAEDG
+328 APVHVEDG

-355 NTGLLPVAPADVT
+355 NTGILPLDAPAVS

-393 SVVSP
+393 QVVSP
-398 IDGIR
+398 LDGIR
-403 AAYPD
+403 SAFPGATVDY
-408 AEVEHAIGAVV
+408 AIGAVV
-419 QEGIAEFPLD
+419 QEGIAEFPLS
-429 TITNPATGEPGARVA
+429 TITNPGTGEPGARVA
-444 FVRAGTELYTEDR
+444 FVKDGEELYVEDR

-480 TTHTAQQDGTVRI
+480 TTYTAPSTGTVRI
-493 GIGAAGRSRM
+493 GIGAAGHSRM
-503 WIDGELLLDEDVPFE
+503 WIDGSLVLDEFVGFE

-535 VTVTA
+535 VSVTA
-540 GQQLAIRIEHDIV
+540 GQDVAIRIEYDVV

-561 LAYQFGTEPSDDDPA
+561 LAYQFGTEPSDEDPSV
-576 DLIAA
+576 LIEA
-581 AVATASTA
+581 AVAAATGA
-589 DVAVVVVGTNSRV
+589 DVAVVVVGTNSKV
-602 ESEGYDRTS
+602 ESEGYDRSS

-617 QDALVAAVAAANPA
+617 QDDLVRAVAAANPN
-631 TVVVVNAGAPVE
+631 TVVVVNAGSPVE

-672 GAREPGGRLPTTWPV
+672 GAAEPGGRLPTTWPA

-693 VLDVTPVDGA
+693 VLDVTPAHGKVS
-703 VRYDEGVHIGYRA
+703 YDEGVHIGYRA
-716 WLRSGTAPAYPF
+716 WLRAGTTPAYPF
-728 GHGLGYTSWS
+728 GHGLGYTTWTIDGVS
-738 IEGIAATPTVTE
+738 ATPTVRE

-778 ATSAVDRPVRWLVG
+778 ESSAVDRPVRWLVG
-792 FAPVRLAA
+792 FAPVRLGA
-800 GASTE
+800 GESTE
-805 VSVEVPARAF
+805 VSIEVPARAF
-815 AHWDGGRDGRWAY
+815 AHWDGAWAY
-828 EPGSFTLHVGSSV
+828 EPGAFTLHVGASV
-841 VDEAGQATLELE
+841 AAESGTVTLELA